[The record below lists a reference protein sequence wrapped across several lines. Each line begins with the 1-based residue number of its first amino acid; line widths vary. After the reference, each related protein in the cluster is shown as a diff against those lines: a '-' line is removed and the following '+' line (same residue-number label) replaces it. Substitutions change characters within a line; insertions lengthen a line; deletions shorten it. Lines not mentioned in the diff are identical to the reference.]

1 MANGLSM
8 KVLLQLQKR
17 QFDQGISQVKT
28 SLAGLGRTIKNFSGM
43 LLGGLGLS
51 ALVGQ
56 FKQAST
62 EMSVAKATLENVS
75 KGFKEYSENM
85 AFLKNISNKYGQD
98 LISLTN
104 GFAKFRAAADQTNLS
119 IDQMRYIYD
128 ALTRAA
134 GAYHLSAEQTSNVM
148 LAVEQM
154 LSKGKVT
161 AEELRRQ
168 LGNSLPGAFNLMA
181 QAAGVSTAELERM
194 MKAGEVISEKVLPR
208 FAQVLNAVN
217 AAANFDSLQSSLNRF
232 KNAWVDFV
240 DKSGFEN
247 IFKGFVDMG
256 TKSLNFLSNHFKGLI
271 STVVGG
277 LAGIGAGNAFK
288 RFEEAGSKSIESL
301 RNKVKAYAGE
311 ISEIEQSIN
320 GLTAVKQKMEANG
333 EIDMNR
339 PMVLTKSHALMK
351 GITEEEWKQAKW
363 ADKALKVKAFT
374 VTKQREL
381 IYIDNQINSLKA
393 QGAELEKE
401 HIKNIEALGR
411 STSKWGRALNG
422 ANAIFK
428 SLWTNI
434 KAIGTSFLTGLGVGV
449 VLSLLTA
456 VVQKVVQWA
465 KEQHKIKNLA
475 YDTQAAAEKA
485 ASSANEQIGKMEA
498 LYKIVTDTDKREELR
513 KRSLKEINNLLGDQ
527 KFELEDIKTNSDK
540 VREAI
545 DKWETSLKQAARAS
559 AYFSQIQKLE
569 AEKIDLETKRDE
581 EAVKPQTRTVGHGD
595 AYGGYYAFEKYT
607 KAGRKVADYNKQIKA
622 REDAINHLLTRMEAE
637 GLNDPFAD
645 NGTFSKK
652 TIDAVKGALDGYTSS
667 VEKLKN
673 KLNEGSISQ
682 KKYNRD
688 LNKLREDTTATIQK
702 YDGWEDALESL
713 GPKYEKLYGSLSSV
727 ATINQPLE
735 NLRKDIDKFKESKD
749 ALDRTLEDG
758 AMSGEEYAKALKT
771 LVNRYKDNI
780 IGAEDLEEKLKSLG
794 SKYQNAVKEL
804 RDAIVDI
811 DILDEID
818 ESIKEQ
824 DKILKESMDESI
836 DQLEKYQEKL
846 FKVLDTPFPKRKLRD
861 TTFDYNKSG
870 SEKLE
875 ESSGL
880 SDKYVE
886 DLEKFRDMLAEI
898 KQDFGYL
905 DPYLQGLFD
914 KVSKE
919 LMQATKNAKELN
931 DAARL
936 AKLIEDVK
944 KLKRQRFDDIFNGIA
959 GSGGVGAFER
969 LHSSISDVR
978 EEFDKF
984 SETSDGWEQLGIWLK
999 VLGEIADQVDTVVT
1013 AIRTW
1018 ETVLETLSAVMKAK
1032 ATQQAAMS
1040 AQKVTALGAETAA
1053 EGASAAATV
1062 AAENAKTIA
1071 ANETSAALAT
1081 QAVAGA
1087 AASQASL
1094 PVVGP
1099 VLAATAVAGIIAL
1112 LMSKM
1117 QKFSVGGLIGGTST
1131 TGDHNVVRANAGEM
1145 VLTKS
1150 QQGNLWSIINGK
1162 GGVGGKVDFEIKGD
1176 RLVGVLRNHGL
1187 RTRG

>member
-1 MANGLSM
+1 
-8 KVLLQLQKR
+8 
-17 QFDQGISQVKT
+17 
-28 SLAGLGRTIKNFSGM
+28 M

-85 AFLKNISNKYGQD
+85 AFLKRISNEYGQD

-104 GFAKFRAAADQTNLS
+104 GFAKFHAAAKETSLSLDQ
-119 IDQMRYIYD
+119 QRYIYE

-134 GAYHLSAEQTSNVM
+134 GAYHLSAEQTSDVM

-181 QAAGVSTAELERM
+181 RAAGVSTAELEKM
-194 MKAGEVISEKVLPR
+194 MKAGQVISEDVLPR
-208 FAQVLNAVN
+208 FAQVLNATT
-217 AAANFDSLQSSLNRF
+217 AAANFDSLQSSLNRL
-232 KNAWVDFV
+232 KNAWVGFV
-240 DKSGFEN
+240 DKSPFEEF
-247 IFKGFVDMG
+247 FKWLVDIG
-256 TKSLNFLSNHFKGLI
+256 TKSLNFISKHFWGVI
-271 STVVGG
+271 STVAGG
-277 LAGIGAGNAFK
+277 LAGIGTGS
-288 RFEEAGSKSIESL
+288 RFAKEGSTSIESL
-301 RNKVKAYAGE
+301 RSKTKAYAGE
-311 ISEIEQSIN
+311 IDEINKSIN
-320 GLTAVKQKMEANG
+320 DLTAKGRIVANSKYHLT
-333 EIDMNR
+333 R
-339 PMVLTKSHALMK
+339 PEELTKSKALMM

-363 ADKALKVKAFT
+363 ADEALR
-374 VTKQREL
+374 TKTFSIDRQREL
-381 IYIDNQINSLKA
+381 KYIDNQINSLEA
-393 QGAELEKE
+393 QGVALKKE
-401 HIKNIEALGR
+401 QIKNQIALER
-411 STSKWGRALNG
+411 STTLWGNALNG
-422 ANAIFK
+422 VNAIWSSFK
-428 SLWTNI
+428 TTI
-434 KAIGTSFLTGLGVGV
+434 KSIGASIATGLGLGV
-449 VLSLLTA
+449 ILSLLGFI
-456 VVQKVVQWA
+456 VQKVVQWGI
-465 KEQHKIKNLA
+465 EQHKIKNMA
-475 YDTQAAAEKA
+475 YKTQAAAEKA
-485 ASSANEQIGKMEA
+485 ASGVNEQIGRMEA
-498 LYKIVTDTDKREELR
+498 LYKIVEDTSKSESLR
-513 KRSLKEINNLLGDQ
+513 QRSLNQINNLLGDQ
-527 KFELEDIKTNSDK
+527 KFELEDIEKNSDK

-545 DKWETSLKQAARAS
+545 DKWKTSLKQAARAS

-569 AEKIDLETKRDE
+569 AEKLDLETKRDE
-581 EAVKPQTRTVGHGD
+581 EAAKPQTQTITPTI
-595 AYGGYYAFEKYT
+595 GYTIEQPT
-607 KAGRKVADYNKQIKA
+607 KAGLKVANYNKQIKA
-622 REDAINHLLTRMEAE
+622 REVAINHLLTRMEAE
-637 GLNDPFAD
+637 GLEDPFAD

-667 VEKLKN
+667 VEKLNK

-794 SKYQNAVKEL
+794 TKYQNAVKEL

-875 ESSGL
+875 ESAGL

-886 DLEKFRDMLAEI
+886 DLEKFRDMLTEI
-898 KQDFGYL
+898 KQEFGYL
-905 DPYLQGLFD
+905 NPYLQSLFD
-914 KVSKE
+914 KVNNE

-936 AKLIEDVK
+936 AKLIEDIK
-944 KLKRQRFDDIFNGIA
+944 KLKQQRFEDLFNGIA
-959 GSGGVGAFER
+959 GSGGLGALER
-969 LHSSISDVR
+969 LHSSISDVK
-978 EEFDKF
+978 ETFDEL
-984 SETSDGWEQLGIWLK
+984 SESNDGWEQLGLWLK
-999 VLGEIADQVDTVVT
+999 VLGDIADGVDTVVT
-1013 AIRTW
+1013 AIKTW
-1018 ETVLETLSAVMKAK
+1018 QTVMETMSALMKA
-1032 ATQQAAMS
+1032 QARLQASTS
-1040 AQKVTALGAETAA
+1040 AQKVTALGAEVAA
-1053 EGASAAATV
+1053 EGASATATV
-1062 AAENAKTIA
+1062 AAENAKTMA
-1071 ANETSAALAT
+1071 ANQTSSALAT

-1112 LMSKM
+1112 LMSNMKRF
-1117 QKFSVGGLIGGTST
+1117 KNGGIVGGNQTSGDNQMVRVNSQEMILTKRDQANLYAAIKSGNLGGKGVDFRIHGSDLIG
-1131 TGDHNVVRANAGEM
+1131 V
-1145 VLTKS
+1145 
-1150 QQGNLWSIINGK
+1150 
-1162 GGVGGKVDFEIKGD
+1162 IK
-1176 RLVGVLRNHGL
+1176 NTNL

>member
-1 MANGLSM
+1 MASGLSL
-8 KVLLQLQKR
+8 KVLLQLQKK
-17 QFDQGISQVKT
+17 QFDQGLSQVKT

-104 GFAKFRAAADQTNLS
+104 GFAKFRAAAKETSLSLDQ
-119 IDQMRYIYD
+119 QRYIYE

-134 GAYHLSAEQTSNVM
+134 GAYHLSAEQTSDVM

-181 QAAGVSTAELERM
+181 QAADVSTAELERM
-194 MKAGEVISEKVLPR
+194 MKAGQVISEDVLPR
-208 FAQVLNAVN
+208 FAQVLNATT

-240 DKSGFEN
+240 DKSPFEEF
-247 IFKGFVDMG
+247 FKRLVDIG
-256 TKSLNFLSNHFKGLI
+256 TKSLNFISKHFWAVI
-271 STVVGG
+271 STVAGG
-277 LAGIGAGNAFK
+277 LAGIGTGM
-288 RFEEAGSKSIESL
+288 RFEKEGSKSIESL
-301 RNKVKAYAGE
+301 RSKTKAYAGE
-311 ISEIEQSIN
+311 IDEITKSIN
-320 GLTAVKQKMEANG
+320 KLIKQKRDLANDTFYLAKP
-333 EIDMNR
+333 EE
-339 PMVLTKSHALMK
+339 LTKSQALMM
-351 GITEEEWKQAKW
+351 GITEEQWKQTKW
-363 ADKALKVKAFT
+363 ADEALRIKKFTFDKESKQKALT
-374 VTKQREL
+374 
-381 IYIDNQINSLKA
+381 NQINSLRA
-393 QGAELEKE
+393 QGLDLEKE
-401 HIKNIEALGR
+401 QIKNQIALER
-411 STSKWGRALNG
+411 STTLWGNALNG
-422 ANAIFK
+422 ANAMWSSFK
-428 SLWTNI
+428 TTI
-434 KAIGTSFLTGLGVGV
+434 KSIGASIATGLGLGAI
-449 VLSLLTA
+449 LSLLGFI
-456 VVQKVVQWA
+456 VKKVVQWGI
-465 KEQHKIKNLA
+465 EQHKIKNLA

-485 ASSANEQIGKMEA
+485 ASGVNEQIGRMEA
-498 LYKIVTDTDKREELR
+498 LYKIVTDTSKSESLR
-513 KRSLKEINNLLGDQ
+513 QRSLNQINNLLGDQ
-527 KFELEDIKTNSDK
+527 KFELEDIEKNSDK
-540 VREAI
+540 VKEAI
-545 DKWETSLKQAARAS
+545 DKWKTSLKQAARAS

-569 AEKIDLETKRDE
+569 AEKLDLETKRDE
-581 EAVKPQTRTVGHGD
+581 KATKPQTHTVT
-595 AYGGYYAFEKYT
+595 YSGGYTIEQPT
-607 KAGRKVADYNKQIKA
+607 NAGRKVAEYNKQIKA
-622 REDAINHLLTRMEAE
+622 REVAINHLLTRMEAE
-637 GLNDPFAD
+637 GLNDPFAED
-645 NGTFSKK
+645 GSFSKK

-667 VEKLKN
+667 VEKLNK

-780 IGAEDLEEKLKSLG
+780 IGAEDLEGKLKSLG
-794 SKYQNAVKEL
+794 TKYQNAVKEL

-811 DILDEID
+811 NILDEID

-836 DQLEKYQEKL
+836 DQLEKYQEEL
-846 FKVLDTPFPKRKLRD
+846 FKILDTPYPKRKLRD

-875 ESSGL
+875 ESAGL

-886 DLEKFRDMLAEI
+886 DLEKFRDMLTEI
-898 KQDFGYL
+898 KQEFGYL
-905 DPYLQGLFD
+905 NPYLQGLFD
-914 KVSKE
+914 KVNNE

-936 AKLIEDVK
+936 AKLIEDIN
-944 KLKRQRFDDIFNGIA
+944 KLKQQRFEDLFDGIA
-959 GSGGVGAFER
+959 GSGGVGALER
-969 LHSSISDVR
+969 LHSSISDVK
-978 EEFDKF
+978 ETFDEL
-984 SETSDGWEQLGIWLK
+984 SESNDGWEQLGLWLK
-999 VLGEIADQVDTVVT
+999 VLGDIADGVDTVVT
-1013 AIRTW
+1013 AIKTW
-1018 ETVLETLSAVMKAK
+1018 QTVMETMSALMKAQ
-1032 ATQQAAMS
+1032 ATLQASTS
-1040 AQKVTALGAETAA
+1040 AQKVTALGAEVAA
-1053 EGASAAATV
+1053 EGASATATV
-1062 AAENAKTIA
+1062 AAENAKTMA
-1071 ANETSAALAT
+1071 ANQTSSALAT

-1117 QKFSVGGLIGGTST
+1117 QKFSIGGIVGGNQTSGDNQMVRVNSQEMILTKRDQANLYAAIKSGNLGGKGVDFRIHGSDLIGVIKNT
-1131 TGDHNVVRANAGEM
+1131 
-1145 VLTKS
+1145 
-1150 QQGNLWSIINGK
+1150 NL
-1162 GGVGGKVDFEIKGD
+1162 
-1176 RLVGVLRNHGL
+1176 RM
-1187 RTRG
+1187 RG

>member
-1 MANGLSM
+1 MSSGLSL
-8 KVLLQLQKR
+8 KVLLQLQKKS
-17 QFDQGISQVKT
+17 FDNGISQVKN

-232 KNAWVDFV
+232 KNAWVGFV
-240 DKSGFEN
+240 DKSPFEEF
-247 IFKGFVDMG
+247 FKWLVDIG
-256 TKSLNFLSNHFKGLI
+256 TKSLNFISKHFWAVI
-271 STVVGG
+271 STVAGG
-277 LAGIGAGNAFK
+277 LAGIGTGM
-288 RFEEAGSKSIESL
+288 RFEKEGSRSIELL
-301 RNKVKAYAGE
+301 RNKTKAY
-311 ISEIEQSIN
+311 
-320 GLTAVKQKMEANG
+320 KG
-333 EIDMNR
+333 EIDEITKRINELIKQKR
-339 PMVLTKSHALMK
+339 VLANDTFYFVKPEELTKSQALMM
-351 GITEEEWKQAKW
+351 GITEEQWKQTKW
-363 ADKALKVKAFT
+363 ADEALRIKKFTFDRENKQKALT
-374 VTKQREL
+374 
-381 IYIDNQINSLKA
+381 NQINNLRA
-393 QGAELEKE
+393 QGLDLEKE
-401 HIKNIEALGR
+401 QIKNQIALER
-411 STSKWGRALNG
+411 STTKWGCALNG
-422 ANAIFK
+422 ANAMFK

-434 KAIGTSFLTGLGVGV
+434 KAIGASIATGLGLGAI
-449 VLSLLTA
+449 LSLLGFI
-456 VVQKVVQWA
+456 VEKVVQWGI
-465 KEQHKIKNLA
+465 EQHNVKNMA
-475 YDTQAAAEKA
+475 YKTQAAAEKA
-485 ASSANEQIGKMEA
+485 ASSANEQIGRMEA

-545 DKWETSLKQAARAS
+545 DKWKESLTNAARAS
-559 AYFSQIQKLE
+559 AYFNQIQKLE

-581 EAVKPQTRTVGHGD
+581 EAVKPQSITAG
-595 AYGGYYAFEKYT
+595 YGIGWSKWEQPT
-607 KAGRKVADYNKQIKA
+607 EAGIKVADYNKQIKA

-645 NGTFSKK
+645 NGAFSKN
-652 TIDAVKGALDGYTSS
+652 TLDAVKTALDGYTSS
-667 VEKLKN
+667 VEKLKK

-780 IGAEDLEEKLKSLG
+780 IGAEDLEEKLNSLG
-794 SKYQNAVKEL
+794 TKYQNAVKEL

-811 DILDEID
+811 NILDEID

-875 ESSGL
+875 ESAGL

-886 DLEKFRDMLAEI
+886 DLEKFRDMLTEI
-898 KQDFGYL
+898 KQEFGYL
-905 DPYLQGLFD
+905 NPYLQGLFD
-914 KVSKE
+914 KVNNE

-936 AKLIEDVK
+936 AKLIEDIK
-944 KLKRQRFDDIFNGIA
+944 KLKQQRFEDLFNGIA
-959 GSGGVGAFER
+959 GSGGLGALER
-969 LHSSISDVR
+969 LHSSISDVK
-978 EEFDKF
+978 ETFDEL
-984 SETSDGWEQLGIWLK
+984 SESNDGWEQLGLWLK
-999 VLGEIADQVDTVVT
+999 VLGDIADGVDTVVT
-1013 AIRTW
+1013 AIKTW
-1018 ETVLETLSAVMKAK
+1018 QTVMETMSALMKAQ
-1032 ATQQAAMS
+1032 ATQQAATS
-1040 AQKVTALGAETAA
+1040 AQKVTALGAEVAA
-1053 EGASAAATV
+1053 EGASATATV
-1062 AAENAKTIA
+1062 AAENAKTMA
-1071 ANETSAALAT
+1071 ANQTSSALAT

-1112 LMSKM
+1112 LMSNMKRF
-1117 QKFSVGGLIGGTST
+1117 KNGGIVGGNQTSGDNQMVRVNSQEMILTKRDQANLYAAIKSGNLGGKGVDFRIHGSDLIGVIRNY
-1131 TGDHNVVRANAGEM
+1131 DRR
-1145 VLTKS
+1145 L
-1150 QQGNLWSIINGK
+1150 K
-1162 GGVGGKVDFEIKGD
+1162 G
-1176 RLVGVLRNHGL
+1176 
-1187 RTRG
+1187 

>member
-8 KVLLQLQKR
+8 KVLLQLQKKS
-17 QFDQGISQVKT
+17 FDQGISQVKN
-28 SLAGLGRTIKNFSGM
+28 SLAGLGRTIKNLSGM

-56 FKQAST
+56 LKQAST

-85 AFLKNISNKYGQD
+85 AFLKRISNEYGQD

-104 GFAKFRAAADQTNLS
+104 GFAKFHAAAKETSLSLDQ
-119 IDQMRYIYD
+119 QRYIYE

-181 QAAGVSTAELERM
+181 QAAGVSTAELEKM
-194 MKAGEVISEKVLPR
+194 MKAGQVISEDVLPR
-208 FAQVLNAVN
+208 FAQVLNATT

-232 KNAWVDFV
+232 KNAWVGFV
-240 DKSGFEN
+240 DKSPFEEF
-247 IFKGFVDMG
+247 FKRLVDIG
-256 TKSLNFLSNHFKGLI
+256 TKSLNFISKHFWGVI
-271 STVVGG
+271 SAVAGG
-277 LAGIGAGNAFK
+277 LAGIGTGM
-288 RFEEAGSKSIESL
+288 RFEKEGTKSIESL
-301 RNKVKAYAGE
+301 RNKTKAYKGE
-311 ISEIEQSIN
+311 I
-320 GLTAVKQKMEANG
+320 G
-333 EIDMNR
+333 EITKRISKLITQKGDLAEDTFYLAK
-339 PMVLTKSHALMK
+339 PEELTKSEALMR

-363 ADKALKVKAFT
+363 ADEALRIKKFTFDKESKRKALT
-374 VTKQREL
+374 S
-381 IYIDNQINSLKA
+381 QINSLRA
-393 QGAELEKE
+393 QGLDLEKE
-401 HIKNIEALGR
+401 QIKNQIALER
-411 STSKWGRALNG
+411 STTLWGRALNG
-422 ANAIFK
+422 ANVMWSSFK
-428 SLWTNI
+428 TMI
-434 KAIGTSFLTGLGVGV
+434 KSIGASIATGLGLGLI
-449 VLSLLTA
+449 LSLLGLI
-456 VVQKVVQWA
+456 VEKVVQWGI
-465 KEQHKIKNLA
+465 EQHNVKNMA
-475 YDTQAAAEKA
+475 YKTQAAAEEA
-485 ASSANEQIGKMEA
+485 ASSVNEQIGKMDA
-498 LYKIVTDTDKREELR
+498 LYKIVEDTSKSESLR
-513 KRSLKEINNLLGDQ
+513 QRSLNQINNLLGDQ
-527 KFELEDIKTNSDK
+527 KFELEDIEKNSDK
-540 VREAI
+540 VKEAI
-545 DKWETSLKQAARAS
+545 DKWKTSLKQAARAS

-569 AEKIDLETKRDE
+569 AEKLDLETKRDE
-581 EAVKPQTRTVGHGD
+581 KATKPQTRTVVHTD
-595 AYGGYYAFEKYT
+595 AYGGRYAMEEFT
-607 KAGRKVADYNKQIKA
+607 NAGRKVAKYNKQIKA

-637 GLNDPFAD
+637 GLEDPFAD
-645 NGTFSKK
+645 NGTFSKN
-652 TIDAVKGALDGYTSS
+652 TLDAVKTALDGYTDS
-667 VEKLKN
+667 VDKLKK

-780 IGAEDLEEKLKSLG
+780 IGAEDLEGKLNSLG
-794 SKYQNAVKEL
+794 TKYQNAVKEL

-846 FKVLDTPFPKRKLRD
+846 FKVLDTPYPKRKLRD

-875 ESSGL
+875 ESAGL

-886 DLEKFRDMLAEI
+886 ELERFRDMLTEI
-898 KQDFGYL
+898 KQKLGYL
-905 DPYLQGLFD
+905 NPYLQGLFD
-914 KVSKE
+914 KVNKD

-936 AKLIEDVK
+936 AKLIEDIK
-944 KLKRQRFDDIFNGIA
+944 KLKQQRFEDLFNGIA
-959 GSGGVGAFER
+959 GSGGLGALER
-969 LHSSISDVR
+969 LHSSISDVK
-978 EEFDKF
+978 ETFDEL
-984 SETSDGWEQLGIWLK
+984 SESNDGWEQLGLWLK
-999 VLGEIADQVDTVVT
+999 VLGDIADGVDTVVT
-1013 AIRTW
+1013 AIKTW
-1018 ETVLETLSAVMKAK
+1018 QTVMETMSALMKAQ
-1032 ATQQAAMS
+1032 ATQQAATS
-1040 AQKVTALGAETAA
+1040 AQKVTALGAEVAA

-1062 AAENAKTIA
+1062 AAENAKTMA
-1071 ANETSAALAT
+1071 ANQTSSALAT

-1112 LMSKM
+1112 LMSNMKRF
-1117 QKFSVGGLIGGTST
+1117 KNGGIVGGNQTS
-1131 TGDHNVVRANAGEM
+1131 GDNQMVRVNSQEM
-1145 VLTKS
+1145 ILTKRDQANLYAAIKS
-1150 QQGNLWSIINGK
+1150 GNLGGK
-1162 GGVGGKVDFEIKGD
+1162 GVDFRIHGSD
-1176 RLVGVLRNHGL
+1176 LVGVIRNYDRRLKG
-1187 RTRG
+1187 

>member
-51 ALVGQ
+51 SLVGQ

-85 AFLKNISNKYGQD
+85 AFLKRISNEYGQD

-104 GFAKFRAAADQTNLS
+104 GFAKFHAAAKETSLSLDQ
-119 IDQMRYIYD
+119 QRYIYE
-128 ALTRAA
+128 ALTRAS
-134 GAYHLSAEQTSNVM
+134 GAYHLSAEQTSDVM

-181 QAAGVSTAELERM
+181 RAAGVSTAELERM
-194 MKAGEVISEKVLPR
+194 MKAGQVISEDVLPR
-208 FAQVLNAVN
+208 FAQVLNATT

-232 KNAWVDFV
+232 KNAWVGFV
-240 DKSGFEN
+240 DKSPFEEF
-247 IFKGFVDMG
+247 FKWLVDIG
-256 TKSLNFLSNHFKGLI
+256 TKSLNFISKHFWGVI
-271 STVVGG
+271 SAVAGG
-277 LAGIGAGNAFK
+277 LTGIGTGM
-288 RFEEAGSKSIESL
+288 RFEKEGSKSISSL
-301 RNKVKAYAGE
+301 IDKTKAYKGQ
-311 ISEIEQSIN
+311 IDEIEKSIN
-320 GLTAVKQKMEANG
+320 DLTAKGRIVANS
-333 EIDMNR
+333 EYHLTR
-339 PMVLTKSHALMK
+339 PEELTKSKALMM
-351 GITEEEWKQAKW
+351 GITKEEWEQAKW
-363 ADKALKVKAFT
+363 ADEALR
-374 VTKQREL
+374 TKTFSIDRQREL
-381 IYIDNQINSLKA
+381 KYIDNQINSLEA
-393 QGAELEKE
+393 QGVALKKE
-401 HIKNIEALGR
+401 QIKNQIALER

-422 ANAIFK
+422 ASTMWSSFK
-428 SLWTNI
+428 TTI
-434 KAIGTSFLTGLGVGV
+434 KSISASIATGLGLGLI
-449 VLSLLTA
+449 LSLLSLI
-456 VVQKVVQWA
+456 VKKVVQWGI
-465 KEQHKIKNLA
+465 EQHNVKNMA
-475 YDTQAAAEKA
+475 YKTQAAAEKA
-485 ASSANEQIGKMEA
+485 ASGVNEQIGRMEA
-498 LYKIVTDTDKREELR
+498 LYKIVEDTSKSESLR
-513 KRSLKEINNLLGDQ
+513 QRSLNQINNLLGDQ
-527 KFELEDIKTNSDK
+527 KFELEDIEKNSDK
-540 VREAI
+540 VKEAI
-545 DKWETSLKQAARAS
+545 DKWKTSLKQAARAS

-581 EAVKPQTRTVGHGD
+581 EMKKPQSITAG
-595 AYGGYYAFEKYT
+595 YGIGWSKWEQPT
-607 KAGRKVADYNKQIKA
+607 EAGINVANYNKQIKA
-622 REDAINHLLTRMEAE
+622 REVAINHLLTRMEAE

-667 VEKLKN
+667 VEKLNK

-758 AMSGEEYAKALKT
+758 AMSGEEYAKSLKT

-794 SKYQNAVKEL
+794 TKYQNAVKEL

-811 DILDEID
+811 NILDEID

-861 TTFDYNKSG
+861 TTFDYSKSG

-875 ESSGL
+875 ESAGL

-886 DLEKFRDMLAEI
+886 DLEKFRDMLTEI
-898 KQDFGYL
+898 KQEFGYL
-905 DPYLQGLFD
+905 NPYLQGLFD

-936 AKLIEDVK
+936 AKLIEDIK
-944 KLKRQRFDDIFNGIA
+944 KLKRQRFDDMFNGIA

-978 EEFDKF
+978 EEVDKF
-984 SETSDGWEQLGIWLK
+984 SETNDGWEQLGIWLK

-1018 ETVLETLSAVMKAK
+1018 ETVLQTLSEVMKAK

-1040 AQKVTALGAETAA
+1040 AQKVTALGAESAA

-1071 ANETSAALAT
+1071 ANETSSALAKE
-1081 QAVAGA
+1081 AIAGA

-1112 LMSKM
+1112 LMSGMKRF
-1117 QKFSVGGLIGGTST
+1117 KNGGIVGGNQTSGDNQMVRVNSQEMILTKRDQANLYAAIKSGNLGGKGVDFRIHGSDLIGVIKNT
-1131 TGDHNVVRANAGEM
+1131 
-1145 VLTKS
+1145 
-1150 QQGNLWSIINGK
+1150 NL
-1162 GGVGGKVDFEIKGD
+1162 
-1176 RLVGVLRNHGL
+1176 RM
-1187 RTRG
+1187 RG

>member
-1 MANGLSM
+1 MSSGLSL
-8 KVLLQLQKR
+8 KVLLQLQKKS
-17 QFDQGISQVKT
+17 FDHGISQVKT

-85 AFLKNISNKYGQD
+85 AFLKRISNEYGQD

-104 GFAKFRAAADQTNLS
+104 GFAKFHAAAKETSLSLDQ
-119 IDQMRYIYD
+119 QRYIYE

-134 GAYHLSAEQTSNVM
+134 GAYHLSAEQTSDVM

-181 QAAGVSTAELERM
+181 LAARVSTAELERM
-194 MKAGEVISEKVLPR
+194 MKAGQVISEDVLPR
-208 FAQVLNAVN
+208 FAQVLNA
-217 AAANFDSLQSSLNRF
+217 ATEAANFDSLQSSLNRF
-232 KNAWVDFV
+232 KNAWVGFV
-240 DKSGFEN
+240 DKSPFEEF
-247 IFKGFVDMG
+247 FKWLVDIG
-256 TKSLNFLSNHFKGLI
+256 TKSLNFISKHFWGVI
-271 STVVGG
+271 SAVAGG
-277 LAGIGAGNAFK
+277 LTGIGTGM
-288 RFEEAGSKSIESL
+288 RFGKEGSRSIESL
-301 RNKVKAYAGE
+301 RNKTKAYAGE
-311 ISEIEQSIN
+311 IDEITRRTNELI
-320 GLTAVKQKMEANG
+320 KQKRVLANDTFYLAKP
-333 EIDMNR
+333 EE
-339 PMVLTKSHALMK
+339 LTKSQALMM
-351 GITEEEWKQAKW
+351 GITEEQWKQTKW
-363 ADKALKVKAFT
+363 ADEALRIKKFTFDKENKQKALT
-374 VTKQREL
+374 
-381 IYIDNQINSLKA
+381 NQINALRA
-393 QGAELEKE
+393 QGLDLEKE
-401 HIKNIEALGR
+401 QIKNQIALER
-411 STSKWGRALNG
+411 STTLWGRALNG
-422 ANAIFK
+422 ANVMWSSFK
-428 SLWTNI
+428 TTI
-434 KAIGTSFLTGLGVGV
+434 KSIGASIATGLGLGAI
-449 VLSLLTA
+449 LSLLGFI
-456 VVQKVVQWA
+456 VQKVVQWGI
-465 KEQHKIKNLA
+465 EQHKIKNLA
-475 YDTQAAAEKA
+475 YDTQAEAEKA
-485 ASSANEQIGKMEA
+485 ASSVNEQIGKMNA
-498 LYKIVTDTDKREELR
+498 LYKIVEDTSKSESLR
-513 KRSLKEINNLLGDQ
+513 QRSLNQINNLLGDQ
-527 KFELEDIKTNSDK
+527 KFELEDIEKNSDK

-545 DKWETSLKQAARAS
+545 DKWKTSLKQAARAS

-569 AEKIDLETKRDE
+569 AERIDLETKRDK
-581 EAVKPQTRTVGHGD
+581 EAAKPQTQTITPTI
-595 AYGGYYAFEKYT
+595 GYTIEQPT
-607 KAGRKVADYNKQIKA
+607 KAGLKVADYNKQIKA
-622 REDAINHLLTRMEAE
+622 REVAINHLLTRMEAE

-667 VEKLKN
+667 VEKLKK

-794 SKYQNAVKEL
+794 TKYQNAVKEL

-811 DILDEID
+811 NILDEID

-875 ESSGL
+875 ESAGL

-886 DLEKFRDMLAEI
+886 DLEKFRDMLTEI
-898 KQDFGYL
+898 KQEFGYL
-905 DPYLQGLFD
+905 NPYLQGLFD
-914 KVSKE
+914 KVNNE

-936 AKLIEDVK
+936 AKLIEDIK
-944 KLKRQRFDDIFNGIA
+944 KLKQQRFEDLFDGIA
-959 GSGGVGAFER
+959 GSGGLGALER
-969 LHSSISDVR
+969 LHSSISDVK
-978 EEFDKF
+978 ETFDEL
-984 SETSDGWEQLGIWLK
+984 SESNDGWEQLGLWLK
-999 VLGEIADQVDTVVT
+999 VLGDIADGVDTVVT
-1013 AIRTW
+1013 AIKTW
-1018 ETVLETLSAVMKAK
+1018 QTVMETMSALMKA
-1032 ATQQAAMS
+1032 QANLQASTS
-1040 AQKVTALGAETAA
+1040 AQKVTALGAEVAA
-1053 EGASAAATV
+1053 EGASATATV
-1062 AAENAKTIA
+1062 AAENAKTMA
-1071 ANETSAALAT
+1071 ANQTSSALAT

-1112 LMSKM
+1112 LMSNMK
-1117 QKFSVGGLIGGTST
+1117 KFSGGGLIGGNQTS
-1131 TGDHNVVRANAGEM
+1131 GDNQIVRVNSQEM
-1145 VLTKS
+1145 ILTKRDQANLYAAIKS
-1150 QQGNLWSIINGK
+1150 GNLGGK
-1162 GGVGGKVDFEIKGD
+1162 GVDFRIHGSDLIGVIKNTN
-1176 RLVGVLRNHGL
+1176 LRM
-1187 RTRG
+1187 RG

>member
-1 MANGLSM
+1 MAANGLSM
-8 KVLLQLQKR
+8 KVLLQLQKKS
-17 QFDQGISQVKT
+17 FDHGISQVKN

-85 AFLKNISNKYGQD
+85 AFLKRISNEYGQD
-98 LISLTN
+98 LISLTK
-104 GFAKFRAAADQTNLS
+104 GFAKFHAAAKETSLSLDQ
-119 IDQMRYIYD
+119 QRYIYE

-134 GAYHLSAEQTSNVM
+134 GAYHLSAEQTSDVM

-181 QAAGVSTAELERM
+181 QAAGVSTAELEKM
-194 MKAGEVISEKVLPR
+194 MKAGQVISEDVLPR
-208 FAQVLNAVN
+208 FAQVLNATT

-256 TKSLNFLSNHFKGLI
+256 TKSLNFLSNHFRGLI

-277 LAGIGAGNAFK
+277 LAGIGAGKGFK
-288 RFEEAGSKSIESL
+288 RLEEAGSMSIDSLIDKAKVYERQLDKLDDKYMDLIEESGKLSIDPIGNAKREDLTEYKALMMGITKEEWEQQRWANETLKTKSFVVADL
-301 RNKVKAYAGE
+301 MRNKAVNSE
-311 ISEIEQSIN
+311 ISLIEQEIVHLQKEQLKNQGMIN
-320 GLTAVKQKMEANG
+320 
-333 EIDMNR
+333 
-339 PMVLTKSHALMK
+339 
-351 GITEEEWKQAKW
+351 
-363 ADKALKVKAFT
+363 
-374 VTKQREL
+374 
-381 IYIDNQINSLKA
+381 
-393 QGAELEKE
+393 
-401 HIKNIEALGR
+401 R
-411 STSKWGRALNG
+411 SSTIWGRALNG
-422 ANAIFK
+422 IGPIFK

-434 KAIGTSFLTGLGVGV
+434 KAIGASFLTGLGVGV

-465 KEQHKIKNLA
+465 KEQRNIKNLA

-540 VREAI
+540 VKEAI
-545 DKWETSLKQAARAS
+545 DKWKTSLKQAARAS

-569 AEKIDLETKRDE
+569 AEKLDLETKRDE
-581 EAVKPQTRTVGHGD
+581 EMKKPQSFTAG
-595 AYGGYYAFEKYT
+595 YGIGWSKWEQPTEAVIN
-607 KAGRKVADYNKQIKA
+607 VADYNKQIKA

-637 GLNDPFAD
+637 GLNDPFAE

-667 VEKLKN
+667 VEKLKK

-780 IGAEDLEEKLKSLG
+780 IGAEDLEEKLNSLG
-794 SKYQNAVKEL
+794 TKYQNAVKEL

-811 DILDEID
+811 NILDEID

-836 DQLEKYQEKL
+836 DQLEKYQDKL

-861 TTFDYNKSG
+861 TTFDYNKTG

-875 ESSGL
+875 ESAGL

-886 DLEKFRDMLAEI
+886 DLEKFRDMLTEI
-898 KQDFGYL
+898 KQEFGYL
-905 DPYLQGLFD
+905 NPYLQGLFD
-914 KVSKE
+914 KVNNE

-944 KLKRQRFDDIFNGIA
+944 KLKQQRFEDLFNGIA
-959 GSGGVGAFER
+959 GSGGLGALER
-969 LHSSISDVR
+969 LHSSISDVK
-978 EEFDKF
+978 ETFDEL
-984 SETSDGWEQLGIWLK
+984 SESNDGWEQLGLWLK
-999 VLGEIADQVDTVVT
+999 VLGDIADGVDTVVT
-1013 AIRTW
+1013 AIKTW
-1018 ETVLETLSAVMKAK
+1018 QTVMETMSALMKAQ
-1032 ATQQAAMS
+1032 ATQQAATS
-1040 AQKVTALGAETAA
+1040 AQKVSALGAEVAA
-1053 EGASAAATV
+1053 EGASATATV
-1062 AAENAKTIA
+1062 AAENAKTMA
-1071 ANETSAALAT
+1071 ANQTSSALAT

-1112 LMSKM
+1112 LMSNMK
-1117 QKFSVGGLIGGTST
+1117 KFSGGGLIGGNQTS
-1131 TGDHNVVRANAGEM
+1131 GDNQMVRVNSREM
-1145 VLTKS
+1145 VLNRA
-1150 QQGNLWSIINGK
+1150 QQGNLFNLIKNGGT
-1162 GGVGGKVDFEIKGD
+1162 GGQVEFVLRGD
-1176 RLVGVLRNHGL
+1176 RLVGAIRNYESRLRG
-1187 RTRG
+1187 

>member
-8 KVLLQLQKR
+8 KVLLQLQKKS
-17 QFDQGISQVKT
+17 FDQGISQVKN
-28 SLAGLGRTIKNFSGM
+28 SLAGLGRTIKNLSGM

-56 FKQAST
+56 LKQAST

-85 AFLKNISNKYGQD
+85 AFLKRISNEYGQD

-104 GFAKFRAAADQTNLS
+104 GFAKFHAAAKETSLSLDQ
-119 IDQMRYIYD
+119 QRYIYE

-181 QAAGVSTAELERM
+181 QAAGVSTAELEKM
-194 MKAGEVISEKVLPR
+194 MKAGQVISEDVLPR
-208 FAQVLNAVN
+208 FAQVLNATT

-232 KNAWVDFV
+232 KNAWVGFV
-240 DKSGFEN
+240 DKSPFEEF
-247 IFKGFVDMG
+247 FKRLVDIG
-256 TKSLNFLSNHFKGLI
+256 TKSLNFISKHFWGVI
-271 STVVGG
+271 SAVAGG
-277 LAGIGAGNAFK
+277 LAGIGTGM
-288 RFEEAGSKSIESL
+288 RFEKEGTKSIESL
-301 RNKVKAYAGE
+301 RNKTKAYKGE
-311 ISEIEQSIN
+311 I
-320 GLTAVKQKMEANG
+320 G
-333 EIDMNR
+333 EITKRISKLITQKGDLAEDTFYLAK
-339 PMVLTKSHALMK
+339 PEELTKSEALMR

-363 ADKALKVKAFT
+363 ADEALRIKKFTFDKESKRKALT
-374 VTKQREL
+374 S
-381 IYIDNQINSLKA
+381 QINSLRA
-393 QGAELEKE
+393 QGLDLEKE
-401 HIKNIEALGR
+401 QIKNQIALER
-411 STSKWGRALNG
+411 STTLWGRALNG
-422 ANAIFK
+422 ANVMWSSFK
-428 SLWTNI
+428 TMI
-434 KAIGTSFLTGLGVGV
+434 KSIGASIATGLGLGLI
-449 VLSLLTA
+449 LSLLGLI
-456 VVQKVVQWA
+456 VEKVVQWGI
-465 KEQHKIKNLA
+465 EQHNVKNMA
-475 YDTQAAAEKA
+475 YKTQAAAEEA
-485 ASSANEQIGKMEA
+485 ASSVNEQIGKMDA
-498 LYKIVTDTDKREELR
+498 LYKIVEDTSKSESLR
-513 KRSLKEINNLLGDQ
+513 QRSLNQINNLLGDQ
-527 KFELEDIKTNSDK
+527 KFELEDIEKNSDK
-540 VREAI
+540 VKEAI
-545 DKWETSLKQAARAS
+545 DKWKTSLKQAARAS

-569 AEKIDLETKRDE
+569 AEKLDLETKRDE
-581 EAVKPQTRTVGHGD
+581 KATKPQTRTVVHTD
-595 AYGGYYAFEKYT
+595 AYGGRYAMEEFT
-607 KAGRKVADYNKQIKA
+607 NAGRKVAKYNKQIKA

-637 GLNDPFAD
+637 GLEDPFAD
-645 NGTFSKK
+645 NGTFSKN
-652 TIDAVKGALDGYTSS
+652 TLDAVKTALDGYTDS
-667 VEKLKN
+667 VDKLKK

-780 IGAEDLEEKLKSLG
+780 IGAEDLEGKLNSLG
-794 SKYQNAVKEL
+794 TKYQNAVKEL

-811 DILDEID
+811 NILDEID

-836 DQLEKYQEKL
+836 DQLEKYQDKL

-875 ESSGL
+875 ESAGL

-886 DLEKFRDMLAEI
+886 DLEKFRDMLTEI
-898 KQDFGYL
+898 KQEFGYL
-905 DPYLQGLFD
+905 NPYLQGLFD
-914 KVSKE
+914 KVNNE

-936 AKLIEDVK
+936 AKLIEDIK
-944 KLKRQRFDDIFNGIA
+944 KLKQQRFEDLFNGIA
-959 GSGGVGAFER
+959 GSGGLGALER
-969 LHSSISDVR
+969 LHSSISDVK
-978 EEFDKF
+978 ETFDEL
-984 SETSDGWEQLGIWLK
+984 SESNDGWEQLGLWLK
-999 VLGEIADQVDTVVT
+999 VLGDIADGVDTVVT
-1013 AIRTW
+1013 AIKTW
-1018 ETVLETLSAVMKAK
+1018 QTVMETMSALMKAQ

-1040 AQKVTALGAETAA
+1040 AQKVTALGAEVAA
-1053 EGASAAATV
+1053 EGASATATV
-1062 AAENAKTIA
+1062 AAENAKTMA
-1071 ANETSAALAT
+1071 ANQTSSALAT

-1112 LMSKM
+1112 LMSNMKRF
-1117 QKFSVGGLIGGTST
+1117 KNGGIVGGNQTS
-1131 TGDHNVVRANAGEM
+1131 GDNQMVRVNSQEM
-1145 VLTKS
+1145 ILTKRDQANLYAAIKS
-1150 QQGNLWSIINGK
+1150 GNLGGK
-1162 GGVGGKVDFEIKGD
+1162 GVDFRIHGSD
-1176 RLVGVLRNHGL
+1176 LVGVIRNYDRRLKG
-1187 RTRG
+1187 

>member
-17 QFDQGISQVKT
+17 QFEQGISQVKN

-85 AFLKNISNKYGQD
+85 AFLKRISNEYGQD

-104 GFAKFRAAADQTNLS
+104 GFAKFHAAAKETSLSLDQ
-119 IDQMRYIYD
+119 QRYIYE

-134 GAYHLSAEQTSNVM
+134 GAYHLSAEQTSDVM

-181 QAAGVSTAELERM
+181 QAAGVSTAELEKM
-194 MKAGEVISEKVLPR
+194 MRAGQVISEDVLPR
-208 FAQVLNAVN
+208 FAQVLNATT

-277 LAGIGAGNAFK
+277 LAGIGTGKVFKSLEQEGSRSILNLRTKTNAFLK
-288 RFEEAGSKSIESL
+288 EIGQLFKEKQGLVVNYDALDDTKKVEA
-301 RNKVKAYAGE
+301 
-311 ISEIEQSIN
+311 
-320 GLTAVKQKMEANG
+320 
-333 EIDMNR
+333 
-339 PMVLTKSHALMK
+339 LTKEKALMM
-351 GITEEEWKQAKW
+351 GITKEQWAQAKW
-363 ADKALKVKAFT
+363 TDEALRTKSFMVDKSMRQKAIESELVLIDQEVSRLK
-374 VTKQREL
+374 
-381 IYIDNQINSLKA
+381 
-393 QGAELEKE
+393 KE
-401 HIKNIEALGR
+401 QIKNQVALER
-411 STSKWGRALNG
+411 STTSWGRALNG
-422 ANAIFK
+422 VNAMFK

-434 KAIGTSFLTGLGVGV
+434 KAIGASFLTGLGIGV
-449 VLSLLTA
+449 VVSLLTA

-465 KEQHKIKNLA
+465 KEQRKIKNLA

-485 ASSANEQIGKMEA
+485 ASGANEQIGRMEA

-581 EAVKPQTRTVGHGD
+581 EMKKPQSITAG
-595 AYGGYYAFEKYT
+595 YGIGWSKWEQPT
-607 KAGRKVADYNKQIKA
+607 EAGINVANYNKQIKA
-622 REDAINHLLTRMEAE
+622 REVAINHLLTRMEAD
-637 GLNDPFAD
+637 GRNDPFAD
-645 NGTFSKK
+645 KGAFSKK

-667 VEKLKN
+667 VDKLKK

-794 SKYQNAVKEL
+794 TKYQNAVKEL

-811 DILDEID
+811 NILDEID

-861 TTFDYNKSG
+861 TTFDYSKSG

-875 ESSGL
+875 ESAGL

-886 DLEKFRDMLAEI
+886 DLEKSRDMLAEI
-898 KQDFGYL
+898 KQKFGYL
-905 DPYLQGLFD
+905 NPYLQGLFD
-914 KVSKE
+914 KVNNE

-936 AKLIEDVK
+936 AKLIEDIN
-944 KLKRQRFDDIFNGIA
+944 KLKQQRFEDLFNGIA
-959 GSGGVGAFER
+959 GSGGLGALER
-969 LHSSISDVR
+969 LHSSISDVK
-978 EEFDKF
+978 ETFDELNE
-984 SETSDGWEQLGIWLK
+984 SNDGWEQLGLWLK
-999 VLGEIADQVDTVVT
+999 VLGDIADGIDTVVT
-1013 AIRTW
+1013 AIKTW
-1018 ETVLETLSAVMKAK
+1018 QTVMETMSALMKAQ
-1032 ATQQAAMS
+1032 ATLQASTS
-1040 AQKVTALGAETAA
+1040 AQKVTALGAEVAA
-1053 EGASAAATV
+1053 EGASATATV

-1071 ANETSAALAT
+1071 ANETSSALAKE
-1081 QAVAGA
+1081 AIAGA

-1094 PVVGP
+1094 PGVGP
-1099 VLAATAVAGIIAL
+1099 VLAATAVAGLIAL

-1117 QKFSVGGLIGGTST
+1117 KRFKNGGIVGGNQTS
-1131 TGDHNVVRANAGEM
+1131 GDNQMVRVNSQEM
-1145 VLTKS
+1145 ILTKRDQANLYAAIKS
-1150 QQGNLWSIINGK
+1150 GNLGGK
-1162 GGVGGKVDFEIKGD
+1162 GVDFRIHGSD
-1176 RLVGVLRNHGL
+1176 LVGVIRNYDRRLKG
-1187 RTRG
+1187 

>member
-17 QFDQGISQVKT
+17 QFDQGISQVKN

-51 ALVGQ
+51 SLVGQ

-85 AFLKNISNKYGQD
+85 AFLKRISNEYGQD

-104 GFAKFRAAADQTNLS
+104 GFAKFHAAAKETSLSLDQ
-119 IDQMRYIYD
+119 QRYIYE

-134 GAYHLSAEQTSNVM
+134 GAYHLSAEQTSDVM

-181 QAAGVSTAELERM
+181 RAAGVSTAELERM
-194 MKAGEVISEKVLPR
+194 MKAGQVISEDVLPR
-208 FAQVLNAVN
+208 FAQVLNATT

-232 KNAWVDFV
+232 KNAWVGFV
-240 DKSGFEN
+240 DKSPFEEF
-247 IFKGFVDMG
+247 FKWLVDIG
-256 TKSLNFLSNHFKGLI
+256 TKSLNFISKHFWGVI
-271 STVVGG
+271 SAVAGG
-277 LAGIGAGNAFK
+277 LTGIGTGM
-288 RFEEAGSKSIESL
+288 RFEKEGSRSIESL
-301 RNKVKAYAGE
+301 RNKTKAYAGE
-311 ISEIEQSIN
+311 IDEITRRTNELI
-320 GLTAVKQKMEANG
+320 KQKRDLANDTFYLAKP
-333 EIDMNR
+333 EE
-339 PMVLTKSHALMK
+339 LTKSQALMM
-351 GITEEEWKQAKW
+351 GITEEQWKQTKW
-363 ADKALKVKAFT
+363 ADEALRIKKFTFDKESKQKALT
-374 VTKQREL
+374 S
-381 IYIDNQINSLKA
+381 QINGLRA
-393 QGAELEKE
+393 QGLDLEKE
-401 HIKNIEALGR
+401 QIKNQIALER
-411 STSKWGRALNG
+411 STTLWGRALNG
-422 ANAIFK
+422 ANVMWSSFK
-428 SLWTNI
+428 TTI
-434 KAIGTSFLTGLGVGV
+434 KSIGASIATGLGLGLI
-449 VLSLLTA
+449 LSLLGLI
-456 VVQKVVQWA
+456 VKKVVQWGI
-465 KEQHKIKNLA
+465 EQHNVKNMA
-475 YDTQAAAEKA
+475 YKTQAAAEKA
-485 ASSANEQIGKMEA
+485 ASGVNEQIGRMEA

-581 EAVKPQTRTVGHGD
+581 EMKKPQTQTITPTI
-595 AYGGYYAFEKYT
+595 GYTIEQPT
-607 KAGRKVADYNKQIKA
+607 KAGLKVANYNKQIKA

-637 GLNDPFAD
+637 GLDDPFAD

-667 VEKLKN
+667 VEKLKK

-794 SKYQNAVKEL
+794 TKYQNAVKEL

-811 DILDEID
+811 NILDEID

-875 ESSGL
+875 ESAGL

-886 DLEKFRDMLAEI
+886 DLEKFRDMLTEI
-898 KQDFGYL
+898 KQEFGYL
-905 DPYLQGLFD
+905 NPYLQGLFD
-914 KVSKE
+914 KVNNE

-944 KLKRQRFDDIFNGIA
+944 KLKRQRFDDMFNGIA

-969 LHSSISDVR
+969 LHSSISDVK
-978 EEFDKF
+978 EEVDKF

-1013 AIRTW
+1013 AMRTW
-1018 ETVLETLSAVMKAK
+1018 ETVLQTLSALMKAK
-1032 ATQQAAMS
+1032 ATQQAAIS
-1040 AQKVTALGAETAA
+1040 AQKVTALGAESAA

-1071 ANETSAALAT
+1071 ANQTSSALAT

-1117 QKFSVGGLIGGTST
+1117 QKFANGGLIGGTST

-1145 VLTKS
+1145 LLTKS

>member
-17 QFDQGISQVKT
+17 QFDQGISQVKN

-85 AFLKNISNKYGQD
+85 AFLKRISNEYGQD

-104 GFAKFRAAADQTNLS
+104 GFAKFHAAAKETSLSLDQ
-119 IDQMRYIYD
+119 QRYIYE

-134 GAYHLSAEQTSNVM
+134 GAYHLSAEQTSDVM

-181 QAAGVSTAELERM
+181 RAAGVSTAELEKM
-194 MKAGEVISEKVLPR
+194 MKAGQVISEDVLPR
-208 FAQVLNAVN
+208 FAQVLNATT

-240 DKSGFEN
+240 DKSPFEEF
-247 IFKGFVDMG
+247 FKWLVDIG
-256 TKSLNFLSNHFKGLI
+256 TKSLNFISKHFWGVI
-271 STVVGG
+271 SAVAGG
-277 LAGIGAGNAFK
+277 LAGVGTGMK
-288 RFEEAGSKSIESL
+288 FEKEGSRSIESL
-301 RNKVKAYAGE
+301 RNKTKAYKGQIDE
-311 ISEIEQSIN
+311 ITKRINELIEQKRV
-320 GLTAVKQKMEANG
+320 LANDTFYLAKP
-333 EIDMNR
+333 EE
-339 PMVLTKSHALMK
+339 LTKSQALMM
-351 GITEEEWKQAKW
+351 GITEEQWKQTKW
-363 ADKALKVKAFT
+363 ADEALRIKKFTFDKENKQKALT
-374 VTKQREL
+374 S
-381 IYIDNQINSLKA
+381 QINVLRA
-393 QGAELEKE
+393 QGLDLEKE
-401 HIKNIEALGR
+401 QIKNQIALER

-422 ANAIFK
+422 ANVMWSSFK
-428 SLWTNI
+428 TTI
-434 KAIGTSFLTGLGVGV
+434 KSIGASILTGLGLGAI
-449 VLSLLTA
+449 LSLLGLI
-456 VVQKVVQWA
+456 VQKVVQWGI
-465 KEQHKIKNLA
+465 EQHKIKNLA

-485 ASSANEQIGKMEA
+485 ASGVNEQIGRMEA
-498 LYKIVTDTDKREELR
+498 LYKIVTDTSKSESLR
-513 KRSLKEINNLLGDQ
+513 QRSLNQINNLLGDQ
-527 KFELEDIKTNSDK
+527 KFELEDIEKNSDK

-545 DKWETSLKQAARAS
+545 DKWKTSIKQAARAS
-559 AYFSQIQKLE
+559 AYFNQIQKLE
-569 AEKIDLETKRDE
+569 AERIDLETKRDE
-581 EAVKPQTRTVGHGD
+581 EAAKPQTRTVVNTD
-595 AYGGYYAFEKYT
+595 AYGGRYAMEVFT
-607 KAGRKVADYNKQIKA
+607 KAGRKAADYNKQIKA
-622 REDAINHLLTRMEAE
+622 REVAINHLLTRMEAE

-667 VEKLKN
+667 VEKLKK

-794 SKYQNAVKEL
+794 TKYQNAVKEL

-861 TTFDYNKSG
+861 TTFDYSKSG

-875 ESSGL
+875 ESAGL

-886 DLEKFRDMLAEI
+886 DLEKFRDMLTEI
-898 KQDFGYL
+898 KQEFGYL
-905 DPYLQGLFD
+905 NPYLQGLFD
-914 KVSKE
+914 KVNNE

-936 AKLIEDVK
+936 AKLIEDIN
-944 KLKRQRFDDIFNGIA
+944 KLKQQRFEDLFNGIA
-959 GSGGVGAFER
+959 GSGGVGALER
-969 LHSSISDVR
+969 LHSSISDVK
-978 EEFDKF
+978 ETFDEL
-984 SETSDGWEQLGIWLK
+984 SESNDGWEQLGLWLK
-999 VLGEIADQVDTVVT
+999 VLGDIADGIDTVVT
-1013 AIRTW
+1013 AIKTW
-1018 ETVLETLSAVMKAK
+1018 QTVMETMSALMKA
-1032 ATQQAAMS
+1032 QANLQASTS
-1040 AQKVTALGAETAA
+1040 AQKVTALGAEVAA
-1053 EGASAAATV
+1053 EGASATATV
-1062 AAENAKTIA
+1062 AAENAKTMA
-1071 ANETSAALAT
+1071 ANQTSSALAT

-1112 LMSKM
+1112 LMSGMKRF
-1117 QKFSVGGLIGGTST
+1117 KNGGIVGGNQTS
-1131 TGDHNVVRANAGEM
+1131 GDNQMVRVNSQEM
-1145 VLTKS
+1145 ILTKRDQANLYAAIKS
-1150 QQGNLWSIINGK
+1150 GNLGGK
-1162 GGVGGKVDFEIKGD
+1162 GVDFRIHGSD
-1176 RLVGVLRNHGL
+1176 LVGVIRNYDRRLKG
-1187 RTRG
+1187 

>member
-8 KVLLQLQKR
+8 KVLLQLQKKS
-17 QFDQGISQVKT
+17 FDQGISQVKT

-85 AFLKNISNKYGQD
+85 AFLKRISNEYGQD

-104 GFAKFRAAADQTNLS
+104 GFAKFHAAAKETSLSLDQ
-119 IDQMRYIYD
+119 QRYIYE

-134 GAYHLSAEQTSNVM
+134 GAYHLSAEQTSDVM

-181 QAAGVSTAELERM
+181 RAAGVSTAELERM
-194 MKAGEVISEKVLPR
+194 MKAGQVISEDVLPR
-208 FAQVLNAVN
+208 FAQVLNATT
-217 AAANFDSLQSSLNRF
+217 AAANFDSLQSSLNRL
-232 KNAWVDFV
+232 KNAWVGFV
-240 DKSGFEN
+240 DKSPFEEF
-247 IFKGFVDMG
+247 FKWLVDIG
-256 TKSLNFLSNHFKGLI
+256 TKSLNFISKHFWGVI
-271 STVVGG
+271 SAITGG
-277 LAGIGAGNAFK
+277 LAGIGTGM
-288 RFEEAGSKSIESL
+288 RFEKEGSKSIESL
-301 RNKVKAYAGE
+301 RSKTKAYEGQIDE
-311 ISEIEQSIN
+311 ITKRIN
-320 GLTAVKQKMEANG
+320 ELIKQKRNLANDTFYLAKP
-333 EIDMNR
+333 EE
-339 PMVLTKSHALMK
+339 LTKSQALMM
-351 GITEEEWKQAKW
+351 GITEEQWKQTKW
-363 ADKALKVKAFT
+363 ADEALRIKKFTFDKESKQKALT
-374 VTKQREL
+374 S
-381 IYIDNQINSLKA
+381 QINSLRA
-393 QGAELEKE
+393 QGLDLEKE
-401 HIKNIEALGR
+401 QIKNQIALER
-411 STSKWGRALNG
+411 STTLWGRALNG
-422 ANAIFK
+422 ANVMWSSFK
-428 SLWTNI
+428 TTINSIGASL
-434 KAIGTSFLTGLGVGV
+434 LTGLGLGLI
-449 VLSLLTA
+449 LSLLSLI
-456 VVQKVVQWA
+456 VKKVIQWGI
-465 KEQHKIKNLA
+465 EQHNVKNMA
-475 YDTQAAAEKA
+475 YKTQAAAEKA
-485 ASSANEQIGKMEA
+485 ASGVNEQIGRMEA
-498 LYKIVTDTDKREELR
+498 LYKIVEDTSKSESLR
-513 KRSLKEINNLLGDQ
+513 QRSLNQINNLLGDQ
-527 KFELEDIKTNSDK
+527 KFELEDIEKNSDK
-540 VREAI
+540 VKEAI
-545 DKWETSLKQAARAS
+545 DKWKTSLKQAARAS

-569 AEKIDLETKRDE
+569 AERIDLETKKDE
-581 EAVKPQTRTVGHGD
+581 EMKKPQTRTVVNTD
-595 AYGGYYAFEKYT
+595 AYGGRYAMEVFT

-622 REDAINHLLTRMEAE
+622 REVAINHLLTRMEAE

-667 VEKLKN
+667 VEKLNK

-794 SKYQNAVKEL
+794 TKYQNAVKEL

-811 DILDEID
+811 NILDEID

-875 ESSGL
+875 ESAGL

-886 DLEKFRDMLAEI
+886 DLEKFRDMLTEI
-898 KQDFGYL
+898 KQEFGYL
-905 DPYLQGLFD
+905 NPYLQGLFD
-914 KVSKE
+914 KVNNE

-944 KLKRQRFDDIFNGIA
+944 KLKQQRFEDLFNGIA
-959 GSGGVGAFER
+959 GSGGLGALER
-969 LHSSISDVR
+969 LHSSISDVK
-978 EEFDKF
+978 ETFDEL
-984 SETSDGWEQLGIWLK
+984 SESNDGWEQLGLWLK
-999 VLGEIADQVDTVVT
+999 VLGDIADGVDTVVT
-1013 AIRTW
+1013 AIKTW
-1018 ETVLETLSAVMKAK
+1018 QTVMETMSALMKAQ
-1032 ATQQAAMS
+1032 ATLQASTS
-1040 AQKVTALGAETAA
+1040 AQKVTALGAESAA

-1062 AAENAKTIA
+1062 AAENAKTMA
-1071 ANETSAALAT
+1071 ANETSSALAKE
-1081 QAVAGA
+1081 AIAGA

-1099 VLAATAVAGIIAL
+1099 VLAATAVAGLIAL

-1117 QKFSVGGLIGGTST
+1117 QRFKNGGIVGGTST

-1187 RTRG
+1187 RMRG

>member
-8 KVLLQLQKR
+8 KVLLQLQKKS
-17 QFDQGISQVKT
+17 FDQGISQVKT

-104 GFAKFRAAADQTNLS
+104 GFAKFRAAAKETSLSLDQ
-119 IDQMRYIYD
+119 QRYIYE

-134 GAYHLSAEQTSNVM
+134 GAYHLSAEQTSDVM

-181 QAAGVSTAELERM
+181 QAAGVSTAELEKM
-194 MKAGEVISEKVLPR
+194 MKAGQVISEDVLPR
-208 FAQVLNAVN
+208 FAQVLNATT

-232 KNAWVDFV
+232 KNAWVGFV
-240 DKSGFEN
+240 DKSPFEEF
-247 IFKGFVDMG
+247 FKRLVDIG
-256 TKSLNFLSNHFKGLI
+256 TKSLNFISKHFWGVI
-271 STVVGG
+271 SAVAGG
-277 LAGIGAGNAFK
+277 LAGIGTGM
-288 RFEEAGSKSIESL
+288 RFEKEGTKSIESL
-301 RNKVKAYAGE
+301 RNKTKAYKGE
-311 ISEIEQSIN
+311 I
-320 GLTAVKQKMEANG
+320 G
-333 EIDMNR
+333 EITKRISKLITQKGDLAEDTFYLAK
-339 PMVLTKSHALMK
+339 PEELTKSQALMM
-351 GITEEEWKQAKW
+351 GITEEEWKQVKW
-363 ADKALKVKAFT
+363 ADEALRIKKFTFDKESKRKALT
-374 VTKQREL
+374 S
-381 IYIDNQINSLKA
+381 QINSLRA
-393 QGAELEKE
+393 QGLDLEKE
-401 HIKNIEALGR
+401 QIKNQIALER
-411 STSKWGRALNG
+411 STTLWGRALNG
-422 ANAIFK
+422 ANVMWSSFK
-428 SLWTNI
+428 TMI
-434 KAIGTSFLTGLGVGV
+434 KSIGASIATGLGLGLI
-449 VLSLLTA
+449 LSLLGLI
-456 VVQKVVQWA
+456 VEKVVQWGI
-465 KEQHKIKNLA
+465 EQHNVKNMA
-475 YDTQAAAEKA
+475 YKTQAAAEEA
-485 ASSANEQIGKMEA
+485 ASSVNEQIGKMDA
-498 LYKIVTDTDKREELR
+498 LYKIVEDTSKSESLR
-513 KRSLKEINNLLGDQ
+513 QRSLNQINNLLGDQ
-527 KFELEDIKTNSDK
+527 KFELEDIEKNSDK
-540 VREAI
+540 VKEAI
-545 DKWETSLKQAARAS
+545 DKWKTSLKQAARAS

-569 AEKIDLETKRDE
+569 AEKLDLETKRDE
-581 EAVKPQTRTVGHGD
+581 KATKPQTRTVVHTD
-595 AYGGYYAFEKYT
+595 AYGGRYAMKEFTNE
-607 KAGRKVADYNKQIKA
+607 GRKVAKYNKQIKA

-637 GLNDPFAD
+637 GLEDPFAD
-645 NGTFSKK
+645 NGTFSKN
-652 TIDAVKGALDGYTSS
+652 TLDAVKTALDGYTDS
-667 VEKLKN
+667 VDKLKK

-780 IGAEDLEEKLKSLG
+780 IGAEDLEGKLNSLG
-794 SKYQNAVKEL
+794 TKYQNAVKEL

-811 DILDEID
+811 NILDEID

-875 ESSGL
+875 ESAGL

-886 DLEKFRDMLAEI
+886 DLEKFRDMLTEI
-898 KQDFGYL
+898 KQEFGYL
-905 DPYLQGLFD
+905 NPYLQGLFD
-914 KVSKE
+914 KVNNE

-936 AKLIEDVK
+936 AKLTEDIK
-944 KLKRQRFDDIFNGIA
+944 KLKQQRFEDLFNGIA
-959 GSGGVGAFER
+959 GSGGLGALER
-969 LHSSISDVR
+969 LHSSISDVK
-978 EEFDKF
+978 ETFDEL
-984 SETSDGWEQLGIWLK
+984 SESNDGWEQLGLWLK
-999 VLGEIADQVDTVVT
+999 VLGDIADGVDTVVT
-1013 AIRTW
+1013 AIKTW
-1018 ETVLETLSAVMKAK
+1018 QTVMETMSALMKAQ
-1032 ATQQAAMS
+1032 ATQQAATS
-1040 AQKVTALGAETAA
+1040 AQKVTALGAEVAA

-1062 AAENAKTIA
+1062 AAENAKTMA
-1071 ANETSAALAT
+1071 ANQTSSALAT

-1112 LMSKM
+1112 LMSNMKRF
-1117 QKFSVGGLIGGTST
+1117 KNGGIVGGNQTS
-1131 TGDHNVVRANAGEM
+1131 GDNQMVRVNSQEM
-1145 VLTKS
+1145 ILTKRDQANLYAAIKS
-1150 QQGNLWSIINGK
+1150 GNLGGK
-1162 GGVGGKVDFEIKGD
+1162 GVDFRIHGSD
-1176 RLVGVLRNHGL
+1176 LVGVIRNYDRRLKG
-1187 RTRG
+1187 

>member
-8 KVLLQLQKR
+8 KVLLQLQKKS
-17 QFDQGISQVKT
+17 FDQGISQVKT

-85 AFLKNISNKYGQD
+85 AFLKRISNEYGQD

-232 KNAWVDFV
+232 KNAWVGFV
-240 DKSGFEN
+240 DKSPFEEF
-247 IFKGFVDMG
+247 FKWLVDIG
-256 TKSLNFLSNHFKGLI
+256 TKSLNFISKHFWGVI
-271 STVVGG
+271 STVAGG
-277 LAGIGAGNAFK
+277 LAGIGAGM
-288 RFEEAGSKSIESL
+288 RFEKEGSRSIDSLINKAKVYERQLDKLDDKYMDLIEESGKL
-301 RNKVKAYAGE
+301 
-311 ISEIEQSIN
+311 SIDPIGN
-320 GLTAVKQKMEANG
+320 AKREDLTEHK
-333 EIDMNR
+333 
-339 PMVLTKSHALMK
+339 ALMM
-351 GITEEEWKQAKW
+351 GITKEEWKQQRW
-363 ADKALKVKAFT
+363 ANETLKTKSFVVTDLMRNKAVNSEISLIEQEIAHLQKEQLK
-374 VTKQREL
+374 
-381 IYIDNQINSLKA
+381 NQGMIN
-393 QGAELEKE
+393 
-401 HIKNIEALGR
+401 R
-411 STSKWGRALNG
+411 SSTIWGRALNG
-422 ANAIFK
+422 ANAMWSSFK
-428 SLWTNI
+428 AT
-434 KAIGTSFLTGLGVGV
+434 IGSIGASIATGLGLGAI
-449 VLSLLTA
+449 LSLLGFI
-456 VVQKVVQWA
+456 VQKVVQWGI
-465 KEQHKIKNLA
+465 EQHNVKNMA
-475 YDTQAAAEKA
+475 YKTQAAAEKA

-540 VREAI
+540 VKEAI
-545 DKWETSLKQAARAS
+545 DKWKTSLKQAARAS

-569 AEKIDLETKRDE
+569 AERIDIEAKRDE
-581 EAVKPQTRTVGHGD
+581 EAAKPQTRTAYVGYL
-595 AYGGYYAFEKYT
+595 ASEELT
-607 KAGRKVADYNKQIKA
+607 KAGLNVVKYNKKIKA
-622 REDAINHLLTRMEAE
+622 IDDSIKHLLTRMEAE
-637 GLNDPFAD
+637 GLEDPFAED
-645 NGTFSKK
+645 GAFSKN
-652 TIDAVKGALDGYTSS
+652 TLDAVKTALDGYTDS
-667 VEKLKN
+667 VDKLKK

-727 ATINQPLE
+727 ATVNQPLE

-794 SKYQNAVKEL
+794 TKYQNAVKEL

-811 DILDEID
+811 NILDEID

-875 ESSGL
+875 ESAGL

-886 DLEKFRDMLAEI
+886 DLEKFRDMLTEI
-898 KQDFGYL
+898 KQEFGYL
-905 DPYLQGLFD
+905 NPYLQGLFD
-914 KVSKE
+914 KVNNE

-944 KLKRQRFDDIFNGIA
+944 KLKQQRFEDLFNGIA
-959 GSGGVGAFER
+959 GSGGLGALER
-969 LHSSISDVR
+969 LHSSISDVK
-978 EEFDKF
+978 ETFDEL
-984 SETSDGWEQLGIWLK
+984 SESNDGWEQLGLWLK
-999 VLGEIADQVDTVVT
+999 VLGDIADGVDTVVT
-1013 AIRTW
+1013 AIKTW
-1018 ETVLETLSAVMKAK
+1018 QTVMETMSALMKAQ
-1032 ATQQAAMS
+1032 ATQQAANS
-1040 AQKVTALGAETAA
+1040 AQKVTALGAEVAA
-1053 EGASAAATV
+1053 EGASATATV
-1062 AAENAKTIA
+1062 AAENAKTMA
-1071 ANETSAALAT
+1071 ANQTSSALAT

-1112 LMSKM
+1112 LMSNMKR
-1117 QKFSVGGLIGGTST
+1117 FSGGGLISGNQTS
-1131 TGDHNVVRANAGEM
+1131 GDNQMVRVNSQEM
-1145 VLTKS
+1145 ILNKA
-1150 QQGNLWSIINGK
+1150 QQGNLWSILKNGGFGGK
-1162 GGVGGKVDFEIKGD
+1162 GVDFRIHGSD
-1176 RLVGVLRNHGL
+1176 LVGVIRNYDRRLKG
-1187 RTRG
+1187 

>member
-8 KVLLQLQKR
+8 KVLLQLQKKS
-17 QFDQGISQVKT
+17 FDQGISQVKT

-85 AFLKNISNKYGQD
+85 AFLKRISNEYGQD

-104 GFAKFRAAADQTNLS
+104 GFAKFHAAAKETSLSLDQ
-119 IDQMRYIYD
+119 QRYIYE

-134 GAYHLSAEQTSNVM
+134 GAYHLSAEQTSDVM

-181 QAAGVSTAELERM
+181 KAAGVSTAELERM
-194 MKAGEVISEKVLPR
+194 MKAGQVISEDVLPR
-208 FAQVLNAVN
+208 FAQVLNATT
-217 AAANFDSLQSSLNRF
+217 AAANFDSLQSSLNRL
-232 KNAWVDFV
+232 KNAWVGFV
-240 DKSGFEN
+240 DKSPFEEF
-247 IFKGFVDMG
+247 FKWLVDIG
-256 TKSLNFLSNHFKGLI
+256 TKSLNFISKHFWGVI
-271 STVVGG
+271 SAITGG
-277 LAGIGAGNAFK
+277 LAGIGTGM
-288 RFEEAGSKSIESL
+288 RFEKEGSKSIESL
-301 RNKVKAYAGE
+301 RSKTKAYEGQIDE
-311 ISEIEQSIN
+311 ITKRIN
-320 GLTAVKQKMEANG
+320 ELIKQKRNLANDTFYLAKP
-333 EIDMNR
+333 EE
-339 PMVLTKSHALMK
+339 LTKSQALMM
-351 GITEEEWKQAKW
+351 GITEEQWKQTKW
-363 ADKALKVKAFT
+363 ADEALRIKKFTFDKESKQKALT
-374 VTKQREL
+374 S
-381 IYIDNQINSLKA
+381 QINSLRA
-393 QGAELEKE
+393 QGLDLEKE
-401 HIKNIEALGR
+401 QIKNQIALER
-411 STSKWGRALNG
+411 STTLWGRALNG
-422 ANAIFK
+422 ANVMWSSFK
-428 SLWTNI
+428 TTINSIGASL
-434 KAIGTSFLTGLGVGV
+434 LTGLGLGLI
-449 VLSLLTA
+449 LSLLSLI
-456 VVQKVVQWA
+456 VKKVIQWGI
-465 KEQHKIKNLA
+465 EQHNVKNMA
-475 YDTQAAAEKA
+475 YKTQAAAEKA
-485 ASSANEQIGKMEA
+485 ASSVNEQIGKMNA
-498 LYKIVTDTDKREELR
+498 LYKIVEDTSKSESLR
-513 KRSLKEINNLLGDQ
+513 QRSLNQINNLLGDQ
-527 KFELEDIKTNSDK
+527 KFELEDIEKNSDK
-540 VREAI
+540 VKEAI
-545 DKWETSLKQAARAS
+545 DKWKTSLKQAARAS

-569 AEKIDLETKRDE
+569 AERIDLETKRDE
-581 EAVKPQTRTVGHGD
+581 EAAKPQTRTVVNTD
-595 AYGGYYAFEKYT
+595 AYGGRYAMEVFT

-622 REDAINHLLTRMEAE
+622 REVAINHLLTRMEAE

-667 VEKLKN
+667 VEKLNK

-794 SKYQNAVKEL
+794 TKYQNAVKEL

-811 DILDEID
+811 NILDEID

-875 ESSGL
+875 ESAGL

-886 DLEKFRDMLAEI
+886 DLEKFRDMLTEI
-898 KQDFGYL
+898 KQELGYL
-905 DPYLQGLFD
+905 NPYLQGLFD
-914 KVSKE
+914 KVNNE

-944 KLKRQRFDDIFNGIA
+944 KLKQQRFEDLFNGIA
-959 GSGGVGAFER
+959 GSGGLGALER
-969 LHSSISDVR
+969 LHSSISDVK
-978 EEFDKF
+978 ETFDEL
-984 SETSDGWEQLGIWLK
+984 SESNDGWEQLGLWLK
-999 VLGEIADQVDTVVT
+999 VLGDIADGVDTVVT
-1013 AIRTW
+1013 AIKTW
-1018 ETVLETLSAVMKAK
+1018 QTVMETMSALMKAQ
-1032 ATQQAAMS
+1032 ATLQASTS
-1040 AQKVTALGAETAA
+1040 AQKVTALGAEVAA
-1053 EGASAAATV
+1053 EGASATATV
-1062 AAENAKTIA
+1062 AAENAKTMA
-1071 ANETSAALAT
+1071 ANQTSSALAT

-1087 AASQASL
+1087 AASQASI

-1117 QKFSVGGLIGGTST
+1117 QRFKNGGIVGGTST

>member
-1 MANGLSM
+1 
-8 KVLLQLQKR
+8 
-17 QFDQGISQVKT
+17 
-28 SLAGLGRTIKNFSGM
+28 
-43 LLGGLGLS
+43 
-51 ALVGQ
+51 
-56 FKQAST
+56 
-62 EMSVAKATLENVS
+62 MSVAKATLENVS

-85 AFLKNISNKYGQD
+85 AFLKRISNEYGQD

-104 GFAKFRAAADQTNLS
+104 GFAKFHAAAKETSLSLDQ
-119 IDQMRYIYD
+119 QRYIYE

-194 MKAGEVISEKVLPR
+194 MKAGQVISEDVLPR
-208 FAQVLNAVN
+208 FAQVLNATT

-240 DKSGFEN
+240 DKSPFEEF
-247 IFKGFVDMG
+247 FKWLVDIG
-256 TKSLNFLSNHFKGLI
+256 TKSLNFISKHFWAVI
-271 STVVGG
+271 STVAGG
-277 LAGIGAGNAFK
+277 LAGIGTGS
-288 RFEEAGSKSIESL
+288 RFAKEGSKSIESL
-301 RNKVKAYAGE
+301 RSKIKAYAGE
-311 ISEIEQSIN
+311 IGEINKSIDI
-320 GLTAVKQKMEANG
+320 LTARKQELEANG
-333 EIDMNR
+333 EIDIR
-339 PMVLTKSHALMK
+339 KPMVLTKSEALMN
-351 GITEEEWKQAKW
+351 GITKEEWKQAKW
-363 ADKALKVKAFT
+363 ADKALKTKTFT
-374 VTKQREL
+374 VTKQRAL
-381 IYIDNQINSLKA
+381 IYMDNQINSLKA
-393 QGAELEKE
+393 QGVELGKE

-411 STSKWGRALNG
+411 STSKWGNALNG
-422 ANAIFK
+422 ANAMWSSFK
-428 SLWTNI
+428 TTI
-434 KAIGTSFLTGLGVGV
+434 KSIGTSIATGLGLGLI
-449 VLSLLTA
+449 LSLLSLI
-456 VVQKVVQWA
+456 VEKVIQWGI
-465 KEQHKIKNLA
+465 EQHKIKNLA
-475 YDTQAAAEKA
+475 YDTQAEAEKA
-485 ASSANEQIGKMEA
+485 ASGVNEQIGRMEA
-498 LYKIVTDTDKREELR
+498 LYKIVEDTSKSESLR

-527 KFELEDIKTNSDK
+527 KFELEDIEKNSDK
-540 VREAI
+540 VKEAI
-545 DKWETSLKQAARAS
+545 DKWKTSLKQAARAS
-559 AYFSQIQKLE
+559 AYFNQIQKLE
-569 AEKIDLETKRDE
+569 AERIDVEIKRDK
-581 EAVKPQTRTVGHGD
+581 EAAKPQTYTDYGD
-595 AYGGYYAFEKYT
+595 FFAWEQPT
-607 KAGRKVADYNKQIKA
+607 RAGRKVAEYDKKIKA
-622 REDAINHLLTRMEAE
+622 IDDSIKHLLTRMEAE
-637 GLNDPFAD
+637 GLDDPFAD

-667 VEKLKN
+667 VEKLKK

-735 NLRKDIDKFKESKD
+735 NFRKDIDKFKESKD

-794 SKYQNAVKEL
+794 TKYQNAVKEL

-811 DILDEID
+811 NILDEID

-875 ESSGL
+875 ESAGL

-886 DLEKFRDMLAEI
+886 DLEKFRDMLTEI
-898 KQDFGYL
+898 KQEFGYL
-905 DPYLQGLFD
+905 NPYLQGLFD
-914 KVSKE
+914 KVNNE

-936 AKLIEDVK
+936 AKLIEDIK
-944 KLKRQRFDDIFNGIA
+944 KLKQQRFEDLFNGIA
-959 GSGGVGAFER
+959 GSGGVGALER
-969 LHSSISDVR
+969 LHSSISDVKETF
-978 EEFDKF
+978 EEL
-984 SETSDGWEQLGIWLK
+984 SETNDGWEQLGLWLK
-999 VLGEIADQVDTVVT
+999 VLGDIADGIDTVVT
-1013 AIRTW
+1013 AIKTW
-1018 ETVLETLSAVMKAK
+1018 QTVMETMSALMKAQ
-1032 ATQQAAMS
+1032 ATLQASTS
-1040 AQKVTALGAETAA
+1040 AQKVTAIGAEVAA

-1071 ANETSAALAT
+1071 ANETSSALAKE
-1081 QAVAGA
+1081 AIAGA

-1099 VLAATAVAGIIAL
+1099 VLAATAVAGLIAL

-1117 QKFSVGGLIGGTST
+1117 QKFSGGGLIGGTST

>member
-8 KVLLQLQKR
+8 KVLLQLQKKS
-17 QFDQGISQVKT
+17 FDQGISQVKT

-271 STVVGG
+271 STVLGG
-277 LAGIGAGNAFK
+277 LAGIGTGKGFK
-288 RFEEAGSKSIESL
+288 RLEEEGSKSISSL
-301 RNKVKAYAGE
+301 IDKTKAY
-311 ISEIEQSIN
+311 N
-320 GLTAVKQKMEANG
+320 GQIDELYNKMEGLLTDSAKLSQKNPAG
-333 EIDMNR
+333 GLEYEE
-339 PMVLTKSHALMK
+339 LTKSKAIMMD
-351 GITEEEWKQAKW
+351 ITNEQWKQVEWTNEALRTKTFLVNN
-363 ADKALKVKAFT
+363 AMRQKAVDSEVALIEQEMVQLK
-374 VTKQREL
+374 
-381 IYIDNQINSLKA
+381 
-393 QGAELEKE
+393 KE
-401 HIKNIEALGR
+401 QIKNQVALER
-411 STSKWGRALNG
+411 STTSWGRTLNG
-422 ANAIFK
+422 VNAMFK

-434 KAIGTSFLTGLGVGV
+434 KAIWTSFLTGLGIGV
-449 VLSLLTA
+449 VVSLLTA

-465 KEQHKIKNLA
+465 KEQRNIKNLA

-540 VREAI
+540 VKEAI
-545 DKWETSLKQAARAS
+545 DKWKTSLKQAARAS

-569 AEKIDLETKRDE
+569 AEKLDLETKRDE
-581 EAVKPQTRTVGHGD
+581 EMKKPQSFTAG
-595 AYGGYYAFEKYT
+595 YGIGWSKWEQPT
-607 KAGRKVADYNKQIKA
+607 EAGINVADYNKQIKA

-637 GLNDPFAD
+637 GLNDPFAED
-645 NGTFSKK
+645 GTFSQK
-652 TIDAVKGALDGYTSS
+652 TIDAVKTALDGYTDS
-667 VEKLKN
+667 VDKLKK

-780 IGAEDLEEKLKSLG
+780 IGAEDLEEKLNSLG
-794 SKYQNAVKEL
+794 TKYQNAVKEL

-836 DQLEKYQEKL
+836 DQLEKYQDKL

-861 TTFDYNKSG
+861 TTFDYKKSG

-875 ESSGL
+875 ESASL

-886 DLEKFRDMLAEI
+886 ELEDRLSKI
-898 KQDFGYL
+898 KQDFSYL
-905 DPYLQGLFD
+905 NPYLQGLFD
-914 KVSKE
+914 KLNKE

-936 AKLIEDVK
+936 AKLIEDIK
-944 KLKRQRFDDIFNGIA
+944 KLKQQRFEDLFNGIA
-959 GSGGVGAFER
+959 GSGGLGALER
-969 LHSSISDVR
+969 LHSSISDVK
-978 EEFDKF
+978 ETFDEL
-984 SETSDGWEQLGIWLK
+984 SESNDGWEQLGLWLK
-999 VLGEIADQVDTVVT
+999 VLGDIADGVDTVVT
-1013 AIRTW
+1013 AIKTW
-1018 ETVLETLSAVMKAK
+1018 QTVMETMSALMKAQ
-1032 ATQQAAMS
+1032 ATQQAATS
-1040 AQKVTALGAETAA
+1040 AQKVTALGAEVAA
-1053 EGASAAATV
+1053 EGASATATV
-1062 AAENAKTIA
+1062 AAENAKTMA
-1071 ANETSAALAT
+1071 ANQTSSALAT

-1112 LMSKM
+1112 LMSNMKR
-1117 QKFSVGGLIGGTST
+1117 FANGGVVGGNQTSGDNQMVRVNSQEMILTKRDQANLYAAIKSGNLGGKGVDFRIHGSDLIG
-1131 TGDHNVVRANAGEM
+1131 V
-1145 VLTKS
+1145 
-1150 QQGNLWSIINGK
+1150 
-1162 GGVGGKVDFEIKGD
+1162 IK
-1176 RLVGVLRNHGL
+1176 NTNL

>member
-8 KVLLQLQKR
+8 KVLLQLQKKS
-17 QFDQGISQVKT
+17 FDQGISQVKT

-104 GFAKFRAAADQTNLS
+104 GFAKFRAAAKETSLSLDQ
-119 IDQMRYIYD
+119 QRYIYE

-134 GAYHLSAEQTSNVM
+134 GAYHLSAEQTSDVM

-194 MKAGEVISEKVLPR
+194 MKAGQVISEDVLPM
-208 FAQVLNAVN
+208 FAQVLNATT

-256 TKSLNFLSNHFKGLI
+256 TKSLNFLSDHFKGLI

-277 LAGIGAGNAFK
+277 LAGIGTGKGFK
-288 RFEEAGSKSIESL
+288 RFEEAGSRSISSL
-301 RNKVKAYAGE
+301 IDKTKAY
-311 ISEIEQSIN
+311 N
-320 GLTAVKQKMEANG
+320 GQIDELYNKMEGLLVDYAKLKQKNPAGGLEY
-333 EIDMNR
+333 EE
-339 PMVLTKSHALMK
+339 LTKSKAIMMD
-351 GITEEEWKQAKW
+351 ITNEQWKQVEW
-363 ADKALKVKAFT
+363 TNEALR
-374 VTKQREL
+374 TKTFLVNNAMRQKSIDSEVAL
-381 IYIDNQINSLKA
+381 IEQEMV
-393 QGAELEKE
+393 QLEKE
-401 HIKNIEALGR
+401 QIKNQVALER
-411 STSKWGRALNG
+411 STTLWGRALNG
-422 ANAIFK
+422 VNSMFK

-434 KAIGTSFLTGLGVGV
+434 KAIGTSFLTGLGIGV
-449 VLSLLTA
+449 VVSLLTA

-527 KFELEDIKTNSDK
+527 KFELEDIEKNSDK

-581 EAVKPQTRTVGHGD
+581 EMKKPQSITAG
-595 AYGGYYAFEKYT
+595 YGIGWSKWEQPT
-607 KAGRKVADYNKQIKA
+607 EAGINVADYNKQIKA
-622 REDAINHLLTRMEAE
+622 REDAINHLLTRMKEE
-637 GLNDPFAD
+637 NLSDPFVND
-645 NGTFSKK
+645 GSFSEN
-652 TIDAVKGALDGYTSS
+652 TVDAVKGALDGYTSS
-667 VEKLKN
+667 VEKLKK

-713 GPKYEKLYGSLSSV
+713 GPKYEKLYESLSSV

-811 DILDEID
+811 NILDEID

-875 ESSGL
+875 ESAGL

-886 DLEKFRDMLAEI
+886 DLEKFRDMLTEI
-898 KQDFGYL
+898 KQEFGYL
-905 DPYLQGLFD
+905 NPYLQGLFD

-944 KLKRQRFDDIFNGIA
+944 KLKRQRFDDMFNGIA

-1040 AQKVTALGAETAA
+1040 AQKVTALGAESAA

-1071 ANETSAALAT
+1071 ANETSSALAKE
-1081 QAVAGA
+1081 AIAGA
-1087 AASQASL
+1087 AASQSSL

-1099 VLAATAVAGIIAL
+1099 VLAATAVAGLIAL

-1117 QKFSVGGLIGGTST
+1117 QKFSSGGLIGGTST

-1150 QQGNLWSIINGK
+1150 QQSNLWSIINGK

-1187 RTRG
+1187 RMRG

>member
-1 MANGLSM
+1 MSSGLSL
-8 KVLLQLQKR
+8 KVLLQLQKKS
-17 QFDQGISQVKT
+17 FDNGISQVKT

-85 AFLKNISNKYGQD
+85 SFLKNISNKYGQD

-104 GFAKFRAAADQTNLS
+104 GFAKFRAAAKETSLSLDQ
-119 IDQMRYIYD
+119 QRYIYE

-134 GAYHLSAEQTSNVM
+134 GAYHLSAEQTSDVM

-194 MKAGEVISEKVLPR
+194 MKAGQVISEDVLPR

-232 KNAWVDFV
+232 KNAWVGFV
-240 DKSGFEN
+240 DKSPFEEM
-247 IFKGFVDMG
+247 FKWIVDRG
-256 TKSLNFLSNHFKGLI
+256 TKALNFISKHFWGVI
-271 STVVGG
+271 SAIAGG
-277 LAGIGAGNAFK
+277 LTGIGAGKVFRSLEQEGSRSILNLRTKTNAFLK
-288 RFEEAGSKSIESL
+288 EIGQLFKEKQGLVVKYDALDDTKKVEA
-301 RNKVKAYAGE
+301 
-311 ISEIEQSIN
+311 
-320 GLTAVKQKMEANG
+320 
-333 EIDMNR
+333 
-339 PMVLTKSHALMK
+339 LTKENALMM
-351 GITEEEWKQAKW
+351 GITKEQWKQAKW
-363 ADKALKVKAFT
+363 ADEALRTKSFMVDKSMRQKAIESELVLIDQEVSNLK
-374 VTKQREL
+374 
-381 IYIDNQINSLKA
+381 
-393 QGAELEKE
+393 KE
-401 HIKNIEALGR
+401 QIKNQVALER
-411 STSKWGRALNG
+411 STTSWGSALNG
-422 ANAIFK
+422 ANAMWSSFK
-428 SLWTNI
+428 TTI
-434 KAIGTSFLTGLGVGV
+434 KSIGTSLLTGLGLGV
-449 VLSLLTA
+449 ILSLLGLI
-456 VVQKVVQWA
+456 VQKVVQWA

-498 LYKIVTDTDKREELR
+498 LYKIVEDTSKSESLR
-513 KRSLKEINNLLGDQ
+513 QRSLNQINNLLGDQ
-527 KFELEDIKTNSDK
+527 KFELEDIEKNSDK
-540 VREAI
+540 VKEAI
-545 DKWETSLKQAARAS
+545 DKWKTSLKQAARAS

-569 AEKIDLETKRDE
+569 AEKLDFETKRDE
-581 EAVKPQTRTVGHGD
+581 EAVKPQTHTIT
-595 AYGGYYAFEKYT
+595 YSGGYTMEQPT
-607 KAGRKVADYNKQIKA
+607 RAGRKVADYNKQIKA
-622 REDAINHLLTRMEAE
+622 REDAIKHLLTRMEAE
-637 GLNDPFAD
+637 GLEDPFAD

-780 IGAEDLEEKLKSLG
+780 IGAEGLEEKLKSLG
-794 SKYQNAVKEL
+794 TKYQNAVKEL

-875 ESSGL
+875 ESAGL

-886 DLEKFRDMLAEI
+886 DLEKFRDMLTEI
-898 KQDFGYL
+898 KQEFGYL
-905 DPYLQGLFD
+905 NPYLQGLFD
-914 KVSKE
+914 KVNNE

-936 AKLIEDVK
+936 AKLIEDIK
-944 KLKRQRFDDIFNGIA
+944 KLKQQRFEDLFNGIA
-959 GSGGVGAFER
+959 GSGGLGALER
-969 LHSSISDVR
+969 LHSSISDVK
-978 EEFDKF
+978 ETFDEL
-984 SETSDGWEQLGIWLK
+984 SESNDGWEQLGLWLK
-999 VLGEIADQVDTVVT
+999 VLGDIADGVDTVVT
-1013 AIRTW
+1013 AIKTW
-1018 ETVLETLSAVMKAK
+1018 QTVMETMSALMKAQ
-1032 ATQQAAMS
+1032 ATLQASTS
-1040 AQKVTALGAETAA
+1040 AQKVTALGAEVAA
-1053 EGASAAATV
+1053 EGASATATV

-1071 ANETSAALAT
+1071 ANATSSALAT

-1087 AASQASL
+1087 AASQASI
-1094 PVVGP
+1094 PGIGP

-1117 QKFSVGGLIGGTST
+1117 QKFSVGGIVGGTST
-1131 TGDHNVVRANAGEM
+1131 TGDKNIVRANAGEM
-1145 VLTKS
+1145 LITKS
-1150 QQGNLWSIINGK
+1150 QQSNLWSMLNGK

-1187 RTRG
+1187 RMRG

>member
-8 KVLLQLQKR
+8 KVLLQLQKKS
-17 QFDQGISQVKT
+17 FDQGISQVKN
-28 SLAGLGRTIKNFSGM
+28 SLAGLGRTIKNLSGM

-56 FKQAST
+56 LKQAST

-85 AFLKNISNKYGQD
+85 AFLKRISNEYGQD

-104 GFAKFRAAADQTNLS
+104 GFAKFHAAAKETSLSLDQ
-119 IDQMRYIYD
+119 QRYIYE

-181 QAAGVSTAELERM
+181 QAAGVSTAELEKM
-194 MKAGEVISEKVLPR
+194 MKAGQVISEDVLPR
-208 FAQVLNAVN
+208 FAQVLNATT

-232 KNAWVDFV
+232 KNAWVGFV
-240 DKSGFEN
+240 DKSPFEEF
-247 IFKGFVDMG
+247 FKRLVDIG
-256 TKSLNFLSNHFKGLI
+256 TKSLNFISKHFWGVI
-271 STVVGG
+271 SAVAGG
-277 LAGIGAGNAFK
+277 LAGIGTGM
-288 RFEEAGSKSIESL
+288 RFEKEGTKSIESL
-301 RNKVKAYAGE
+301 RNKTKAYKGE
-311 ISEIEQSIN
+311 I
-320 GLTAVKQKMEANG
+320 G
-333 EIDMNR
+333 EITKRISKLITQKGDLSEDTFYLAK
-339 PMVLTKSHALMK
+339 PEELTKSEALMR

-363 ADKALKVKAFT
+363 ADEALRIKKFTFDKESKRKALT
-374 VTKQREL
+374 S
-381 IYIDNQINSLKA
+381 QINSLRA
-393 QGAELEKE
+393 QGLDLEKE
-401 HIKNIEALGR
+401 QIKNQIALER
-411 STSKWGRALNG
+411 STTLWGRALNG
-422 ANAIFK
+422 ANVMWSSFK
-428 SLWTNI
+428 TMI
-434 KAIGTSFLTGLGVGV
+434 KSIGASIATGLGLGLI
-449 VLSLLTA
+449 LSLLGLI
-456 VVQKVVQWA
+456 VEKVVQWGI
-465 KEQHKIKNLA
+465 EQHNVKNMA
-475 YDTQAAAEKA
+475 YKTQAAAEEA
-485 ASSANEQIGKMEA
+485 ASSVNEQIGKMDA
-498 LYKIVTDTDKREELR
+498 LYKIVEDTSKSESLR
-513 KRSLKEINNLLGDQ
+513 QRSLNQINNLLGDQ
-527 KFELEDIKTNSDK
+527 KFELEDIEKNSDK
-540 VREAI
+540 VKEAI
-545 DKWETSLKQAARAS
+545 DKWKTSLKQAARAS

-569 AEKIDLETKRDE
+569 AEKLDLETKRDE
-581 EAVKPQTRTVGHGD
+581 KATKPQTRTVVHTD
-595 AYGGYYAFEKYT
+595 AYGGRYAMEEFT
-607 KAGRKVADYNKQIKA
+607 NAGRKVAKYNKQIKA

-637 GLNDPFAD
+637 GLEDPFAD
-645 NGTFSKK
+645 NGTFSKN
-652 TIDAVKGALDGYTSS
+652 TLDAVKTALDGYTDS
-667 VEKLKN
+667 VDKLKK

-780 IGAEDLEEKLKSLG
+780 IGAEDLEGKLNSLG
-794 SKYQNAVKEL
+794 TKYQNAVKEL

-811 DILDEID
+811 NILDEID

-836 DQLEKYQEKL
+836 DQLEKYQDKL

-875 ESSGL
+875 ESAGL

-886 DLEKFRDMLAEI
+886 DLEKFRDMLTEI
-898 KQDFGYL
+898 KQEFGYL
-905 DPYLQGLFD
+905 NPYLQGLFD
-914 KVSKE
+914 KVNNE

-936 AKLIEDVK
+936 AKLIEDIK
-944 KLKRQRFDDIFNGIA
+944 KLKQQRFEDLFNGIA
-959 GSGGVGAFER
+959 GSGGLGALER
-969 LHSSISDVR
+969 LHSSISDVK
-978 EEFDKF
+978 ETFDEL
-984 SETSDGWEQLGIWLK
+984 SESNDGWEQLGLWLK
-999 VLGEIADQVDTVVT
+999 VLGDIADGVDTVVT
-1013 AIRTW
+1013 AIKTW
-1018 ETVLETLSAVMKAK
+1018 QTVMETMSALMKAQ

-1040 AQKVTALGAETAA
+1040 AQKVTALGAEVAA

-1062 AAENAKTIA
+1062 AAENAKTMA
-1071 ANETSAALAT
+1071 ANQTSSALAT

-1112 LMSKM
+1112 LMSNMKRF
-1117 QKFSVGGLIGGTST
+1117 KNGGIVGGNQTS
-1131 TGDHNVVRANAGEM
+1131 GDNQMVRVNSQEM
-1145 VLTKS
+1145 ILTKRDQANLYAAIKS
-1150 QQGNLWSIINGK
+1150 GNLGGK
-1162 GGVGGKVDFEIKGD
+1162 GVDFRIHGSD
-1176 RLVGVLRNHGL
+1176 LVGVIRNYDRRLKG
-1187 RTRG
+1187 

>member
-1 MANGLSM
+1 MAANGLSM
-8 KVLLQLQKR
+8 KVLLQLQKK

-104 GFAKFRAAADQTNLS
+104 GFAKFRAAAKETSLSLDQ
-119 IDQMRYIYD
+119 QRYIYE

-134 GAYHLSAEQTSNVM
+134 GAYHLSAEQTSDVM

-194 MKAGEVISEKVLPR
+194 MKAGQVISEDVLPR

-232 KNAWVDFV
+232 KNAWVGFV
-240 DKSGFEN
+240 DKSPFEEM
-247 IFKGFVDMG
+247 FKWIVDRG
-256 TKSLNFLSNHFKGLI
+256 TKVLNFISKHFWGVI
-271 STVVGG
+271 STVAGG
-277 LAGIGAGNAFK
+277 LAGIGTGS
-288 RFEEAGSKSIESL
+288 RFAKEGSRSIESL
-301 RNKVKAYAGE
+301 RNKTKAYAGE
-311 ISEIEQSIN
+311 INEIKKSIN
-320 GLTAVKQKMEANG
+320 DLTAVKQKLEANG
-333 EIDMNR
+333 EINMNR
-339 PMVLTKSHALMK
+339 PMVLTKSYALMK
-351 GITEEEWKQAKW
+351 GITKEEWEQAKW
-363 ADKALKVKAFT
+363 ADKTLKTKTFT

-381 IYIDNQINSLKA
+381 TYIDNQINSLKA
-393 QGAELEKE
+393 QGVELEKE
-401 HIKNIEALGR
+401 HIKNIEALER
-411 STSKWGRALNG
+411 STSKWGNALNG
-422 ANAIFK
+422 ASAMWTSFK
-428 SLWTNI
+428 TTMKS
-434 KAIGTSFLTGLGVGV
+434 IGTSIATGLGLGV
-449 VLSLLTA
+449 ILSLLGFI
-456 VVQKVVQWA
+456 VQKVVQWGI
-465 KEQHKIKNLA
+465 EQHKIKNLA

-498 LYKIVTDTDKREELR
+498 LYKIVEDTSKSESLR
-513 KRSLKEINNLLGDQ
+513 QRSLNQINNLLGDQ
-527 KFELEDIKTNSDK
+527 KFELEDIEKNSDK
-540 VREAI
+540 VKEAI
-545 DKWETSLKQAARAS
+545 DKWKTSLKQAARAS
-559 AYFSQIQKLE
+559 AYFNQIQKLE
-569 AEKIDLETKRDE
+569 AERIDIEAKRDE
-581 EAVKPQTRTVGHGD
+581 KAAKPQTHTIT
-595 AYGGYYAFEKYT
+595 YSGGYTMEQPT
-607 KAGRKVADYNKQIKA
+607 GAGRKVAEYNKKIKA
-622 REDAINHLLTRMEAE
+622 IDDSIKHLLTRMEAE
-637 GLNDPFAD
+637 GLDDPFAE
-645 NGTFSKK
+645 NGTFSQN
-652 TIDAVKGALDGYTSS
+652 TIDAVKTALDGYTDS
-667 VEKLKN
+667 VDKLKK

-811 DILDEID
+811 NILDEID

-861 TTFDYNKSG
+861 TTFDYNKPG

-875 ESSGL
+875 ESAGL

-886 DLEKFRDMLAEI
+886 DLEKFRDMLTEI
-898 KQDFGYL
+898 KQEFGYL
-905 DPYLQGLFD
+905 NPYLQGLFD
-914 KVSKE
+914 KVNNE

-936 AKLIEDVK
+936 AKLIEDIK
-944 KLKRQRFDDIFNGIA
+944 KLKKQRFKDLFDGIA
-959 GSGGVGAFER
+959 GSGGLGALER
-969 LHSSISDVR
+969 LYSSISDVK
-978 EEFDKF
+978 ETFDKL
-984 SETSDGWEQLGIWLK
+984 SESNDGWEQLGLWLK
-999 VLGEIADQVDTVVT
+999 VLGDIADEVDTVVT
-1013 AIRTW
+1013 AIKTW
-1018 ETVLETLSAVMKAK
+1018 QTVMETMSALMKAQ
-1032 ATQQAAMS
+1032 ATQQAATS
-1040 AQKVTALGAETAA
+1040 AQKVTALGAESAA
-1053 EGASAAATV
+1053 EGASATATV
-1062 AAENAKTIA
+1062 AAENAKTMA
-1071 ANETSAALAT
+1071 ANQTSSALAKE
-1081 QAVAGA
+1081 AVAGA
-1087 AASQASL
+1087 AASQASRL
-1094 PVVGP
+1094 VVGP
-1099 VLAATAVAGIIAL
+1099 ALAATAVAGIIAL
-1112 LMSKM
+1112 LMSNM
-1117 QKFSVGGLIGGTST
+1117 QRFARGGIVGGNQTSGDNQMVRVNSQEMILTKRDQANLYAAIKSGNLGGKGVDFRIHGTDLIG
-1131 TGDHNVVRANAGEM
+1131 V
-1145 VLTKS
+1145 
-1150 QQGNLWSIINGK
+1150 
-1162 GGVGGKVDFEIKGD
+1162 IK
-1176 RLVGVLRNHGL
+1176 NTNL

>member
-17 QFDQGISQVKT
+17 QFDNGISQVKN
-28 SLAGLGRTIKNFSGM
+28 SLAGLGRTIKNLSGM

-104 GFAKFRAAADQTNLS
+104 GFAKFRAAAKETSLSLDQ
-119 IDQMRYIYD
+119 QRYIYE

-134 GAYHLSAEQTSNVM
+134 GAYHLSAEQTSDVM

-181 QAAGVSTAELERM
+181 QAAGVSTAELEKM
-194 MKAGEVISEKVLPR
+194 MKAGQVISEDVLPR
-208 FAQVLNAVN
+208 FAQVLNATT

-232 KNAWVDFV
+232 KNAWVGFV

-247 IFKGFVDMG
+247 IFKKLVDKG
-256 TKSLNFLSNHFKGLI
+256 TNYLNHLSNSFKEFETLVI
-271 STVVGG
+271 SSV
-277 LAGIGAGNAFK
+277 AGIGTGKAFTSL
-288 RFEEAGSKSIESL
+288 EQEGSKSIDSL
-301 RNKVKAYAGE
+301 RNKIKAYDGQIAEVKKSIDELTIQQRILASDTGTFYLAKPKE
-311 ISEIEQSIN
+311 LTEAEALMIGITKEQW
-320 GLTAVKQKMEANG
+320 KQKE
-333 EIDMNR
+333 
-339 PMVLTKSHALMK
+339 
-351 GITEEEWKQAKW
+351 W
-363 ADKALKVKAFT
+363 ADEVNRTKRFTLDKENELKSLAY
-374 VTKQREL
+374 E
-381 IYIDNQINSLKA
+381 INSLK
-393 QGAELEKE
+393 ERSLSLEEEQIRNHVKLE
-401 HIKNIEALGR
+401 R
-411 STSKWGRALNG
+411 STTAWGNAMNG
-422 ANAIFK
+422 LSATIK
-428 SLWTNI
+428 S
-434 KAIGTSFLTGLGVGV
+434 IGASMAAGLGVGLLV
-449 VLSLLTA
+449 SLFATI
-456 VVQKVVQWA
+456 VREVSQWR
-465 KEQHKIKNLA
+465 KEQKRVKNMVA
-475 YDTQAAAEKA
+475 DTEAAAEKA
-485 ASSANEQIGKMEA
+485 ASSVNDQINRMEA
-498 LYKIVTDTDKREELR
+498 LYKIVEDTNKSESLR
-513 KRSLKEINNLLGDQ
+513 KRSLNEINNLLGDQ
-527 KFELEDIKTNSDK
+527 KFELEDIKTNSNK

-545 DKWETSLKQAARAS
+545 DKWKTSLINAARAS
-559 AYFSQIQKLE
+559 AYFNQISKLE
-569 AEKIDLETKRDE
+569 ADKIALETKRDE
-581 EAVKPQTRTVGHGD
+581 EEKKPKTYTEYGD
-595 AYGGYYAFEKYT
+595 YFAWEEPTNAAANIAK
-607 KAGRKVADYNKQIKA
+607 YNKEIDALDKSIKNLA
-622 REDAINHLLTRMEAE
+622 DKMKEENLS
-637 GLNDPFAD
+637 DPFVD
-645 NGTFSKK
+645 DGSFSEN
-652 TIDAVKGALDGYTSS
+652 TVDAVKTALDGYTDS
-667 VEKLKN
+667 VDKLKN

-780 IGAEDLEEKLKSLG
+780 IGAEDLEGKLNSLG
-794 SKYQNAVKEL
+794 TKYQNAVKEL

-811 DILDEID
+811 NILDEID

-836 DQLEKYQEKL
+836 DQLEKYQDKL
-846 FKVLDTPFPKRKLRD
+846 FKVLDTPYPKRKLRD

-875 ESSGL
+875 ESAGL

-886 DLEKFRDMLAEI
+886 DLEKFRDMLTEI
-898 KQDFGYL
+898 KQKFGYL
-905 DPYLQGLFD
+905 NPYLQGLFD
-914 KVSKE
+914 KVNKD

-936 AKLIEDVK
+936 AKLIEDIK
-944 KLKRQRFDDIFNGIA
+944 KLKQQRFEDLFNGIA
-959 GSGGVGAFER
+959 GSGGLGALER
-969 LHSSISDVR
+969 LHSSISDVK
-978 EEFDKF
+978 ETFDEL
-984 SETSDGWEQLGIWLK
+984 SESNDGWEQLGLWLK
-999 VLGEIADQVDTVVT
+999 VLGDIADGVDTVVT
-1013 AIRTW
+1013 AIKTW
-1018 ETVLETLSAVMKAK
+1018 QTVMETMSALMKAQ

-1040 AQKVTALGAETAA
+1040 AQKVTALGAEVAA
-1053 EGASAAATV
+1053 EGASATATV
-1062 AAENAKTIA
+1062 AAENAKTMA
-1071 ANETSAALAT
+1071 ANQTSSALAT

-1112 LMSKM
+1112 LMSNMKRF
-1117 QKFSVGGLIGGTST
+1117 KNGGIVGGNQTS
-1131 TGDHNVVRANAGEM
+1131 GDNQMVRVNSQEM
-1145 VLTKS
+1145 ILTKRDQANLYAAIKS
-1150 QQGNLWSIINGK
+1150 GNLGGK
-1162 GGVGGKVDFEIKGD
+1162 GVDFRIHGSD
-1176 RLVGVLRNHGL
+1176 LVGVIRNYDRRLKG
-1187 RTRG
+1187 

>member
-8 KVLLQLQKR
+8 KVLLQLQKKS
-17 QFDQGISQVKT
+17 FDNGISQVKT

-85 AFLKNISNKYGQD
+85 AFLKRISNEYGQD

-104 GFAKFRAAADQTNLS
+104 GFAKFHAAAKETSLSLDQ
-119 IDQMRYIYD
+119 QRYIYE

-194 MKAGEVISEKVLPR
+194 MKAGQVISEDVLPR
-208 FAQVLNAVN
+208 FAQVLNATT

-232 KNAWVDFV
+232 KNAWVGFV
-240 DKSGFEN
+240 DKSPFEEM
-247 IFKGFVDMG
+247 FKWIVDRG
-256 TKSLNFLSNHFKGLI
+256 TKALNFLSKHFWEFI
-271 STVVGG
+271 STVAGG
-277 LAGIGAGNAFK
+277 LAGIGTGKGFK
-288 RFEEAGSKSIESL
+288 RFEEEGSKSISSL
-301 RNKVKAYAGE
+301 IDKTKAYSGQIDE
-311 ISEIEQSIN
+311 LYNKME
-320 GLTAVKQKMEANG
+320 GLLVDSAKLKQKNPAGGLEH
-333 EIDMNR
+333 EE
-339 PMVLTKSHALMK
+339 LTKSKALMMD
-351 GITEEEWKQAKW
+351 ITNEQWKQVEWTNEALRTKTFLVIN
-363 ADKALKVKAFT
+363 AMRQKAIDSEVA
-374 VTKQREL
+374 L
-381 IYIDNQINSLKA
+381 IGQEMV
-393 QGAELEKE
+393 QLEKE
-401 HIKNIEALGR
+401 QIKNQIALER
-411 STSKWGRALNG
+411 STTLWGRALNG
-422 ANAIFK
+422 ANAMWSSFK
-428 SLWTNI
+428 TTI
-434 KAIGTSFLTGLGVGV
+434 KSIGTSIATGLGLGLI
-449 VLSLLTA
+449 LSLLGLI
-456 VVQKVVQWA
+456 VEKVVQWGI
-465 KEQHKIKNLA
+465 EQHKIKNLA

-485 ASSANEQIGKMEA
+485 ASSVNEQIGKMEA

-545 DKWETSLKQAARAS
+545 DKWKESLTNAARAS

-569 AEKIDLETKRDE
+569 AERIDLETKRDE
-581 EAVKPQTRTVGHGD
+581 EAAKPQTFTSTYNR
-595 AYGGYYAFEKYT
+595 GGYTIERPT
-607 KAGRKVADYNKQIKA
+607 KAANKVAKYNKKIKA
-622 REDAINHLLTRMEAE
+622 IDDSIKHLLTRMEAE
-637 GLNDPFAD
+637 GLDDPFAD
-645 NGTFSKK
+645 NGMFSKN
-652 TIDAVKGALDGYTSS
+652 TLDAVKGALDGYTSS

-713 GPKYEKLYGSLSSV
+713 GPKYEKLYGSLSRV

-811 DILDEID
+811 NILDEID

-861 TTFDYNKSG
+861 TTFDYNKPG

-875 ESSGL
+875 ESAGL

-886 DLEKFRDMLAEI
+886 DLEKFRDMLTEI
-898 KQDFGYL
+898 KQEFGYL
-905 DPYLQGLFD
+905 NPYLQGLFD
-914 KVSKE
+914 KVNNE

-936 AKLIEDVK
+936 AKLIEDIK
-944 KLKRQRFDDIFNGIA
+944 KLKQQRFEDLFNGIA
-959 GSGGVGAFER
+959 GSGGLGALER
-969 LHSSISDVR
+969 LHSSISDVK
-978 EEFDKF
+978 ETFDEL
-984 SETSDGWEQLGIWLK
+984 SESNDGWEQLGLWLK
-999 VLGEIADQVDTVVT
+999 VLGDIADGVDTVVT
-1013 AIRTW
+1013 AIKTW
-1018 ETVLETLSAVMKAK
+1018 QTVMETMSALMKAK

-1040 AQKVTALGAETAA
+1040 AQKVTALGAESAA

-1071 ANETSAALAT
+1071 ANETSSALAKE
-1081 QAVAGA
+1081 AVAGA

-1094 PVVGP
+1094 GPLGP

-1117 QKFSVGGLIGGTST
+1117 QKFAKGGIVGGTST
-1131 TGDHNVVRANAGEM
+1131 TGDKNIVRANAGEM
-1145 VLTKS
+1145 LITKS
-1150 QQGNLWSIINGK
+1150 QQGNLWSMLNGK

-1187 RTRG
+1187 RMRG

>member
-8 KVLLQLQKR
+8 KVLLQLQKKS
-17 QFDQGISQVKT
+17 FDQGISQVKT

-85 AFLKNISNKYGQD
+85 AFLKRISNEYGQD

-104 GFAKFRAAADQTNLS
+104 GFAKFHAAAKETSLSLDQ
-119 IDQMRYIYD
+119 QRYIYE

-134 GAYHLSAEQTSNVM
+134 GAYHLSAEQTSDVM

-181 QAAGVSTAELERM
+181 RAAGVSTAELERM
-194 MKAGEVISEKVLPR
+194 MKAGQVISEDVLPR
-208 FAQVLNAVN
+208 FAQVLNATT
-217 AAANFDSLQSSLNRF
+217 AAANFDSLQSSLNRL
-232 KNAWVDFV
+232 KNAWVGFV
-240 DKSGFEN
+240 DKSPFEEF
-247 IFKGFVDMG
+247 FKWLVDIG
-256 TKSLNFLSNHFKGLI
+256 TKSLNFISKHFWGVI
-271 STVVGG
+271 SAITGG
-277 LAGIGAGNAFK
+277 LAGIGTGM
-288 RFEEAGSKSIESL
+288 RFEKEGSKSIESL
-301 RNKVKAYAGE
+301 RSKTKAYEGQIDE
-311 ISEIEQSIN
+311 ITKRIN
-320 GLTAVKQKMEANG
+320 ELIKQKRNLANDTFYLAKP
-333 EIDMNR
+333 EE
-339 PMVLTKSHALMK
+339 LTKSQALMM
-351 GITEEEWKQAKW
+351 GITEEQWKQTKW
-363 ADKALKVKAFT
+363 ADEALRIKKFTFDKESKQKALT
-374 VTKQREL
+374 S
-381 IYIDNQINSLKA
+381 QINSLRA
-393 QGAELEKE
+393 QGLDLEKE
-401 HIKNIEALGR
+401 QIKNQIALER
-411 STSKWGRALNG
+411 STTLWGRALNG
-422 ANAIFK
+422 ANVMWSSFK
-428 SLWTNI
+428 TTINSIGASL
-434 KAIGTSFLTGLGVGV
+434 LTGLGLGLI
-449 VLSLLTA
+449 LSLLSLI
-456 VVQKVVQWA
+456 VKKVIQWGI
-465 KEQHKIKNLA
+465 EQHNVKNMA
-475 YDTQAAAEKA
+475 YKTQAAAEKA
-485 ASSANEQIGKMEA
+485 ASGVNEQIGKMNA
-498 LYKIVTDTDKREELR
+498 LYKIVEDTSKSESLR
-513 KRSLKEINNLLGDQ
+513 QRSLNQINNLLGDQ
-527 KFELEDIKTNSDK
+527 KFELEDIEKNSDK
-540 VREAI
+540 VKEAI
-545 DKWETSLKQAARAS
+545 DKWKTSLKQAARAS

-569 AEKIDLETKRDE
+569 AERIDLETKKDE
-581 EAVKPQTRTVGHGD
+581 EMKKPQTRTVVNTD
-595 AYGGYYAFEKYT
+595 AYGGRYAMEVFT

-622 REDAINHLLTRMEAE
+622 REVAINHLLTRMEAE

-667 VEKLKN
+667 VEKLNK

-794 SKYQNAVKEL
+794 TKYQNAVKEL

-811 DILDEID
+811 NILDEID

-875 ESSGL
+875 ESAGL

-886 DLEKFRDMLAEI
+886 DLEKFRDMLTEI
-898 KQDFGYL
+898 KQEFGYL
-905 DPYLQGLFD
+905 NPYLQGLFD
-914 KVSKE
+914 KVNNE

-944 KLKRQRFDDIFNGIA
+944 KLKQQRFEDLFNGIA
-959 GSGGVGAFER
+959 GSGGLGALER
-969 LHSSISDVR
+969 LHSSISDVK
-978 EEFDKF
+978 ETFDEL
-984 SETSDGWEQLGIWLK
+984 SESNDGWEQLGLWLK
-999 VLGEIADQVDTVVT
+999 VLGDIADGVDTVVT
-1013 AIRTW
+1013 AIKTW
-1018 ETVLETLSAVMKAK
+1018 QTVMETMSALMKAQ
-1032 ATQQAAMS
+1032 ATLQASTS
-1040 AQKVTALGAETAA
+1040 AQKVTALGAESAA

-1062 AAENAKTIA
+1062 AAENAKTMA
-1071 ANETSAALAT
+1071 ANETSSALAKE
-1081 QAVAGA
+1081 AIAGA

-1099 VLAATAVAGIIAL
+1099 VLAATAVAGLIAL

-1117 QKFSVGGLIGGTST
+1117 QRFKNGGIVGGTST

-1187 RTRG
+1187 RMRG

>member
-17 QFDQGISQVKT
+17 QFDQGISQVKN

-85 AFLKNISNKYGQD
+85 AFLKRISNEYGQD

-104 GFAKFRAAADQTNLS
+104 GFAKFHAAAKETSLSLDQ
-119 IDQMRYIYD
+119 QRYIYE

-134 GAYHLSAEQTSNVM
+134 GAYHLSAEQTSDVM

-194 MKAGEVISEKVLPR
+194 MKAGQVISENVLPR
-208 FAQVLNAVN
+208 FAQVLNATT

-232 KNAWVDFV
+232 KNAWVGFV
-240 DKSGFEN
+240 DKSPFEEF
-247 IFKGFVDMG
+247 FKWLVDIG
-256 TKSLNFLSNHFKGLI
+256 TKSLNFISKHFWGVI
-271 STVVGG
+271 SAVAGG
-277 LAGIGAGNAFK
+277 LTGIGTGM
-288 RFEEAGSKSIESL
+288 RFEKEGSRSIESL
-301 RNKVKAYAGE
+301 RNKTKAYKGQIDE
-311 ISEIEQSIN
+311 ITKRTNELI
-320 GLTAVKQKMEANG
+320 KQKRDLANDTFYLAKP
-333 EIDMNR
+333 EE
-339 PMVLTKSHALMK
+339 LTKSQALMM
-351 GITEEEWKQAKW
+351 GITEEQWKQTKW
-363 ADKALKVKAFT
+363 ADEALRIKKFTFDKESKQKALT
-374 VTKQREL
+374 S
-381 IYIDNQINSLKA
+381 QINGLRA
-393 QGAELEKE
+393 QGLDLEKE
-401 HIKNIEALGR
+401 QIKNQIALER
-411 STSKWGRALNG
+411 STTLWGRALNG
-422 ANAIFK
+422 ANVMWSSFK
-428 SLWTNI
+428 TTI
-434 KAIGTSFLTGLGVGV
+434 KSIGASIATGLGLGLI
-449 VLSLLTA
+449 LSLLGLI
-456 VVQKVVQWA
+456 VKKVVQWGI
-465 KEQHKIKNLA
+465 EQHNVKNMA
-475 YDTQAAAEKA
+475 YKTQAAAEKA
-485 ASSANEQIGKMEA
+485 ASGVNEQIGRMEA
-498 LYKIVTDTDKREELR
+498 LYKIVEDTSKSESLR
-513 KRSLKEINNLLGDQ
+513 QRSLNQINNLLGDQ
-527 KFELEDIKTNSDK
+527 KFELEDIEKNSDK
-540 VREAI
+540 VKEAI
-545 DKWETSLKQAARAS
+545 DKWKTSLIDAARAS
-559 AYFSQIQKLE
+559 AYFNQIQKLE
-569 AEKIDLETKRDE
+569 AERIDLETKRDE
-581 EAVKPQTRTVGHGD
+581 EMKKPQTQTITPTI
-595 AYGGYYAFEKYT
+595 GYTIEQPT
-607 KAGRKVADYNKQIKA
+607 KAGLKVANYNKQIKA

-667 VEKLKN
+667 VEKLKK

-727 ATINQPLE
+727 AAINQPLE

-794 SKYQNAVKEL
+794 TKYQNAVKEL

-811 DILDEID
+811 NILDEID

-875 ESSGL
+875 ESAGL

-886 DLEKFRDMLAEI
+886 DLEKFRDMLTEI
-898 KQDFGYL
+898 KQEFGYL
-905 DPYLQGLFD
+905 NPYLQGLFD
-914 KVSKE
+914 KVNNE

-944 KLKRQRFDDIFNGIA
+944 KLKRQRFDDMFNGIA

-969 LHSSISDVR
+969 LHSSISDVK
-978 EEFDKF
+978 EEVDKF

-1013 AIRTW
+1013 AMRTW
-1018 ETVLETLSAVMKAK
+1018 ETVLQTLSALMKAK
-1032 ATQQAAMS
+1032 ATQQAAIS
-1040 AQKVTALGAETAA
+1040 AQKVTALGAESAA

-1071 ANETSAALAT
+1071 ANQTSSALAT

-1117 QKFSVGGLIGGTST
+1117 QKFANGGLIGGTST

-1145 VLTKS
+1145 LLTKS

>member
-1 MANGLSM
+1 MASGLSL
-8 KVLLQLQKR
+8 KVLLQLQKK
-17 QFDQGISQVKT
+17 QFEQGVSQVKN

-51 ALVGQ
+51 SLVGQ

-85 AFLKNISNKYGQD
+85 AFLKRISNEYGQD

-104 GFAKFRAAADQTNLS
+104 GFAKFHAAAKETSLSLDQ
-119 IDQMRYIYD
+119 QRYIYE

-134 GAYHLSAEQTSNVM
+134 GAYHLSAEQTSDVM

-181 QAAGVSTAELERM
+181 RAAGVSTAELERM
-194 MKAGEVISEKVLPR
+194 MKAGQVISEDVLPR
-208 FAQVLNAVN
+208 FAQVLNATT

-232 KNAWVDFV
+232 KNAWVGFV
-240 DKSGFEN
+240 DKSPFEEF
-247 IFKGFVDMG
+247 FKWLVDIG
-256 TKSLNFLSNHFKGLI
+256 TKSLNFISKHFWGVI
-271 STVVGG
+271 SAVAGG
-277 LAGIGAGNAFK
+277 LTGIGTGM
-288 RFEEAGSKSIESL
+288 RFEKEGSRSIESL
-301 RNKVKAYAGE
+301 RNKTKAYAGE
-311 ISEIEQSIN
+311 IDEITNRTNELI
-320 GLTAVKQKMEANG
+320 KQKRVLANDTFYLAKP
-333 EIDMNR
+333 EE
-339 PMVLTKSHALMK
+339 LTKSQALMM
-351 GITEEEWKQAKW
+351 GITEEQWKQTKW
-363 ADKALKVKAFT
+363 ADEALRIKKFTFDKESKQKALT
-374 VTKQREL
+374 S
-381 IYIDNQINSLKA
+381 QINALRA
-393 QGAELEKE
+393 QGLDLEKE
-401 HIKNIEALGR
+401 QIKNQIALER

-422 ANAIFK
+422 ANVMWSSFK
-428 SLWTNI
+428 TTI
-434 KAIGTSFLTGLGVGV
+434 KSIGASIATGLGLGLI
-449 VLSLLTA
+449 LSLLGLI
-456 VVQKVVQWA
+456 VKKVVQWGI
-465 KEQHKIKNLA
+465 EQYNVKNMA
-475 YDTQAAAEKA
+475 YKTQAAAEKA
-485 ASSANEQIGKMEA
+485 ASGVNEQIGRMEA
-498 LYKIVTDTDKREELR
+498 LYKIVEDTSKSESLR
-513 KRSLKEINNLLGDQ
+513 QRSLNQINNLLGDQ
-527 KFELEDIKTNSDK
+527 KFELEDIEKNSDK
-540 VREAI
+540 VKEAI
-545 DKWETSLKQAARAS
+545 DKWKTSLKQAARAS

-569 AEKIDLETKRDE
+569 AEKLDLETKRDE
-581 EAVKPQTRTVGHGD
+581 EAAKPQTYTDYGD
-595 AYGGYYAFEKYT
+595 FFAWEEPTNAANKI
-607 KAGRKVADYNKQIKA
+607 ADYNKQIKA

-645 NGTFSKK
+645 NSTFSKK

-667 VEKLKN
+667 VEKLNK

-758 AMSGEEYAKALKT
+758 AMSGEEYAKSLKT

-794 SKYQNAVKEL
+794 TKYQNAVKEL

-811 DILDEID
+811 NILDEID

-836 DQLEKYQEKL
+836 DQLEKYQEEL

-861 TTFDYNKSG
+861 TTFDYKKSG

-875 ESSGL
+875 ESAGL

-886 DLEKFRDMLAEI
+886 DLEKSRDMLTKI
-898 KQDFGYL
+898 KQKFGYL
-905 DPYLQGLFD
+905 NPYLQGLFD
-914 KVSKE
+914 KVNNE

-936 AKLIEDVK
+936 AKLIEDIK
-944 KLKRQRFDDIFNGIA
+944 KLKQQRFEDLFNGIA
-959 GSGGVGAFER
+959 GSGGLGALER
-969 LHSSISDVR
+969 LHSSISDVK
-978 EEFDKF
+978 ETFDELNE
-984 SETSDGWEQLGIWLK
+984 SNDGWEQLGLWLK
-999 VLGEIADQVDTVVT
+999 VLGDIADGIDTVVT
-1013 AIRTW
+1013 AIKTW
-1018 ETVLETLSAVMKAK
+1018 QTVMETMSALMKAQ
-1032 ATQQAAMS
+1032 ATLQASTS
-1040 AQKVTALGAETAA
+1040 AQKVTAIGAEVAA

-1071 ANETSAALAT
+1071 ANETSSALAKE
-1081 QAVAGA
+1081 AIAGA

-1099 VLAATAVAGIIAL
+1099 VLAATAVAGLIAL

-1117 QKFSVGGLIGGTST
+1117 QKFANGGLIGGTST

-1176 RLVGVLRNHGL
+1176 RLVGVLKNHGL

>member
-1 MANGLSM
+1 MASGLSL
-8 KVLLQLQKR
+8 KVLLQLQKK
-17 QFDQGISQVKT
+17 QFEQGVSQVKT

-51 ALVGQ
+51 ALVEQ

-85 AFLKNISNKYGQD
+85 AFLKRISNEYGQD

-104 GFAKFRAAADQTNLS
+104 GFAKFHAAAKETSLSLDQ
-119 IDQMRYIYD
+119 QRYIYE

-181 QAAGVSTAELERM
+181 QAAGVSTAELEKM
-194 MKAGEVISEKVLPR
+194 MKAGQVISEDVLPR
-208 FAQVLNAVN
+208 FAQVLNATT

-232 KNAWVDFV
+232 KNAWVGFV

-256 TKSLNFLSNHFKGLI
+256 TKSLNFLSNHFKGFI
-271 STVVGG
+271 STVAGG
-277 LAGIGAGNAFK
+277 LAGIGTGKVFKSLEQEGSRSILNLRTKTNAFLK
-288 RFEEAGSKSIESL
+288 EIGQLFKEKQGLVVNYDALDDTKKVEA
-301 RNKVKAYAGE
+301 
-311 ISEIEQSIN
+311 
-320 GLTAVKQKMEANG
+320 
-333 EIDMNR
+333 
-339 PMVLTKSHALMK
+339 LTKEKALMM
-351 GITEEEWKQAKW
+351 GITKEQWAQAKW
-363 ADKALKVKAFT
+363 TDEALRTKSFMVDKSMRQKAIESELVLIDQEVSRLK
-374 VTKQREL
+374 
-381 IYIDNQINSLKA
+381 
-393 QGAELEKE
+393 KE
-401 HIKNIEALGR
+401 QIKNQVALER
-411 STSKWGRALNG
+411 STTSWGRALNG
-422 ANAIFK
+422 VNAMFK

-434 KAIGTSFLTGLGVGV
+434 KAIGASFLTGLGIGV
-449 VLSLLTA
+449 VVSLLTA

-465 KEQHKIKNLA
+465 KEQRKIKNLA

-569 AEKIDLETKRDE
+569 AERIDLELKRDE
-581 EAVKPQTRTVGHGD
+581 EMKKPQSITAG
-595 AYGGYYAFEKYT
+595 YGIGWSKWEQPT
-607 KAGRKVADYNKQIKA
+607 EAGINVANYNKQIKA
-622 REDAINHLLTRMEAE
+622 REDAINRLLTRMEAE

-667 VEKLKN
+667 VEKLKK

-727 ATINQPLE
+727 ATVNQPLE

-794 SKYQNAVKEL
+794 TKYQNAVKEL

-811 DILDEID
+811 NILDEID

-875 ESSGL
+875 ESAGL

-886 DLEKFRDMLAEI
+886 DLEKFRDMLTEI
-898 KQDFGYL
+898 KQEFGYL
-905 DPYLQGLFD
+905 NPYLQGLFD
-914 KVSKE
+914 KVNNE

-936 AKLIEDVK
+936 AKLIEDIN
-944 KLKRQRFDDIFNGIA
+944 KLKQQRFEDLFDGIA
-959 GSGGVGAFER
+959 GSGGLGALER
-969 LHSSISDVR
+969 LHSSISDVK
-978 EEFDKF
+978 ETFDEL
-984 SETSDGWEQLGIWLK
+984 SESNDGWEQLGLWLK
-999 VLGEIADQVDTVVT
+999 VLGDIADGVDTVVT
-1013 AIRTW
+1013 AIKTW
-1018 ETVLETLSAVMKAK
+1018 QTVMETMSALMKAQ
-1032 ATQQAAMS
+1032 ATLQASTS
-1040 AQKVTALGAETAA
+1040 AQKVTALGAEVAA
-1053 EGASAAATV
+1053 EGASATATV
-1062 AAENAKTIA
+1062 AAENAKTMA
-1071 ANETSAALAT
+1071 ANQTSSALAT

-1117 QKFSVGGLIGGTST
+1117 QKFAKGGLIGGTST

>member
-134 GAYHLSAEQTSNVM
+134 GAYHLSAEQTANVM

-194 MKAGEVISEKVLPR
+194 MKAGQVISEDVLPR

-232 KNAWVDFV
+232 KNAWVGFV
-240 DKSGFEN
+240 DKSPFEEF
-247 IFKGFVDMG
+247 FKWLVDRG
-256 TKSLNFLSNHFKGLI
+256 TKVLNFISKHFWGVI
-271 STVVGG
+271 SSIAGG
-277 LAGIGAGNAFK
+277 LTGIGTGM
-288 RFEEAGSKSIESL
+288 RFEKEGSKSIINLRGELLESM
-301 RNKVKAYAGE
+301 KAMDKL
-311 ISEIEQSIN
+311 IEKRDK
-320 GLTAVKQKMEANG
+320 LKADLKAL
-333 EIDMNR
+333 DMND
-339 PMVLTKSHALMK
+339 LTPKEEQLTRMKALMM
-351 GITEEEWKQAKW
+351 GITKEEWEQAKW
-363 ADKALKVKAFT
+363 DGLSVKSKKFQVDNAMKQKAILTEIAQIERGMNLLGKEQMK
-374 VTKQREL
+374 
-381 IYIDNQINSLKA
+381 NQA
-393 QGAELEKE
+393 
-401 HIKNIEALGR
+401 ALGR
-411 STSKWGRALNG
+411 STTVWGRALNG
-422 ANAIFK
+422 ANAMWSSFK
-428 SLWTNI
+428 ATIGSITTSL
-434 KAIGTSFLTGLGVGV
+434 LTGLGLGV
-449 VLSLLTA
+449 ILSLLSLI
-456 VVQKVVQWA
+456 VQKVVQWGI
-465 KEQHKIKNLA
+465 EQHKIKNLA

-498 LYKIVTDTDKREELR
+498 LYKIVEDTSKSESLR
-513 KRSLKEINNLLGDQ
+513 QRSLNQINNLLGDQ
-527 KFELEDIKTNSDK
+527 KFELEDIEKNSDK
-540 VREAI
+540 VKEAI
-545 DKWETSLKQAARAS
+545 DKWKTSLKEAARAS

-569 AEKIDLETKRDE
+569 AEKLDLETKRDE
-581 EAVKPQTRTVGHGD
+581 EAAKPQTRM
-595 AYGGYYAFEKYT
+595 AYGGYLAWEELT
-607 KAGRKVADYNKQIKA
+607 KAGLKVAKYNKKIKA
-622 REDAINHLLTRMEAE
+622 IDDAINHLLTRMEAE
-637 GLNDPFAD
+637 GLEDPFAE
-645 NGTFSKK
+645 NGTFSKN
-652 TIDAVKGALDGYTSS
+652 TLDAVKTALDGYTSS

-811 DILDEID
+811 NILDEID

-875 ESSGL
+875 ESAGL

-886 DLEKFRDMLAEI
+886 DLEKFRDMLTEI
-898 KQDFGYL
+898 KQEFGYL
-905 DPYLQGLFD
+905 NPYLQGLFD
-914 KVSKE
+914 KVNNE

-936 AKLIEDVK
+936 AKLIEDIK
-944 KLKRQRFDDIFNGIA
+944 KLKQQRFEDLFNGIA
-959 GSGGVGAFER
+959 GSGGLGALER
-969 LHSSISDVR
+969 LHSSISDVK
-978 EEFDKF
+978 ETFDEL
-984 SETSDGWEQLGIWLK
+984 SESNDGWEQLGLWLK
-999 VLGEIADQVDTVVT
+999 VLGDIADGVDTVVT
-1013 AIRTW
+1013 AIKTW
-1018 ETVLETLSAVMKAK
+1018 QTVMETMSALMKAQ
-1032 ATQQAAMS
+1032 ATQQAATS

-1062 AAENAKTIA
+1062 AAENAKTMA
-1071 ANETSAALAT
+1071 ANQTSSALAT

-1112 LMSKM
+1112 LMSNMKRF
-1117 QKFSVGGLIGGTST
+1117 KNGGIVGGNQTS
-1131 TGDHNVVRANAGEM
+1131 GDNQMVRVNSQEM
-1145 VLTKS
+1145 ILTKRDQANLYAAIKS
-1150 QQGNLWSIINGK
+1150 GNLGGK
-1162 GGVGGKVDFEIKGD
+1162 GVDFRIHGSD
-1176 RLVGVLRNHGL
+1176 LVGVIRNYDRRLKG
-1187 RTRG
+1187 

>member
-1 MANGLSM
+1 MSSGLSL
-8 KVLLQLQKR
+8 KVLLQLQKK
-17 QFDQGISQVKT
+17 QFEQGVSQVKT
-28 SLAGLGRTIKNFSGM
+28 SLAGLGRTIKNLSGM

-85 AFLKNISNKYGQD
+85 AFLKRISNEYGQD

-104 GFAKFRAAADQTNLS
+104 GFAKFHAAAKETSLSLDQ
-119 IDQMRYIYD
+119 QRYIYE

-134 GAYHLSAEQTSNVM
+134 GAYHLSAEQTSDVM

-194 MKAGEVISEKVLPR
+194 MKSGQVISEDVLPR
-208 FAQVLNAVN
+208 FAQVLNATT

-232 KNAWVDFV
+232 KNAWVGFV
-240 DKSGFEN
+240 DKSPFEEF
-247 IFKGFVDMG
+247 FKWLVDRG
-256 TKSLNFLSNHFKGLI
+256 TKALNFISKHFWGVI
-271 STVVGG
+271 SAVAGG
-277 LAGIGAGNAFK
+277 LTGIGTGS
-288 RFEEAGSKSIESL
+288 RFAKEGSRSIESL
-301 RNKVKAYAGE
+301 RSKTKAYAGE
-311 ISEIEQSIN
+311 IDEINKRIN
-320 GLTAVKQKMEANG
+320 ELIKQKRELANDKG
-333 EIDMNR
+333 TFYLADPEE
-339 PMVLTKSHALMK
+339 LTKSEAQMM
-351 GITEEEWKQAKW
+351 GITEEQWKQAKW
-363 ADKALKVKAFT
+363 ADEALRIKSFTFDKENKQKALT
-374 VTKQREL
+374 
-381 IYIDNQINSLKA
+381 NQINSLRA
-393 QGAELEKE
+393 QGLDLEKE
-401 HIKNIEALGR
+401 QIKNQIALER
-411 STSKWGRALNG
+411 STTLWGNALNG
-422 ANAIFK
+422 ANAMWSSFK
-428 SLWTNI
+428 TTINS
-434 KAIGTSFLTGLGVGV
+434 IGTSLLTGLGLGV

-456 VVQKVVQWA
+456 VVQKVVQWGI
-465 KEQHKIKNLA
+465 EQHKIKNLV
-475 YDTQAAAEKA
+475 YDTQAEAEKA

-498 LYKIVTDTDKREELR
+498 LYKIVEDTSKSESLR
-513 KRSLKEINNLLGDQ
+513 QRSLNQINNLLGDQ
-527 KFELEDIKTNSDK
+527 KFELEDIEKNSDK

-545 DKWETSLKQAARAS
+545 DKWKTSLKQAARAS

-569 AEKIDLETKRDE
+569 AERIDIEAKRDE
-581 EAVKPQTRTVGHGD
+581 EAAKPQTRTI
-595 AYGGYYAFEKYT
+595 AYSNGSSFSTWKGPT
-607 KAGRKVADYNKQIKA
+607 KAANKVAKYDKKIKA
-622 REDAINHLLTRMEAE
+622 IDDSIKNLLTRMDAE
-637 GLNDPFAD
+637 GLNDPCAD

-667 VEKLKN
+667 VEKLKK

-780 IGAEDLEEKLKSLG
+780 IGVEDLEEKLKSLG
-794 SKYQNAVKEL
+794 TKYQNAVKEL

-811 DILDEID
+811 NILDEID

-836 DQLEKYQEKL
+836 DQLEKYQKKL

-875 ESSGL
+875 ESAGL

-886 DLEKFRDMLAEI
+886 DLEKFRDMLTEI
-898 KQDFGYL
+898 KQEFGYL
-905 DPYLQGLFD
+905 NPYLQGLFD
-914 KVSKE
+914 KVSNE

-936 AKLIEDVK
+936 AKLIEDIK
-944 KLKRQRFDDIFNGIA
+944 KLKRQRFDDMFNGIA

-969 LHSSISDVR
+969 LHSSISDVK
-978 EEFDKF
+978 EEVDKL

-1013 AIRTW
+1013 AMRTW
-1018 ETVLETLSAVMKAK
+1018 ETVLQTLSALMEAK
-1032 ATQQAAMS
+1032 ATQQAAIS
-1040 AQKVTALGAETAA
+1040 AQKVTALGAESAA

-1062 AAENAKTIA
+1062 AAENAKTMA
-1071 ANETSAALAT
+1071 ANQTSSALAT

-1112 LMSKM
+1112 LMSNM
-1117 QKFSVGGLIGGTST
+1117 QKFAKGGIVGGTST
-1131 TGDHNVVRANAGEM
+1131 TGDKNIVRANAGEM
-1145 VLTKS
+1145 LLTKS
-1150 QQGNLWSIINGK
+1150 DQANLFAAIKSGNLGGK
-1162 GGVGGKVDFEIKGD
+1162 GVDFRIHGSDLIGVIKNTN
-1176 RLVGVLRNHGL
+1176 LRM
-1187 RTRG
+1187 RG

>member
-1 MANGLSM
+1 MASGLSL
-8 KVLLQLQKR
+8 KVLLQLQKKS
-17 QFDQGISQVKT
+17 FDHGISQVKT

-104 GFAKFRAAADQTNLS
+104 GFAKFRAAAKETSLSLDQ
-119 IDQMRYIYD
+119 QRYIYE

-134 GAYHLSAEQTSNVM
+134 GAYHLSAEQTSDVM

-194 MKAGEVISEKVLPR
+194 MKAGQVISEDVLPR
-208 FAQVLNAVN
+208 FAQVLNATT

-232 KNAWVDFV
+232 KNAWVGFV
-240 DKSGFEN
+240 DKSPFEEM
-247 IFKGFVDMG
+247 FKWLVDRG
-256 TKSLNFLSNHFKGLI
+256 TKVLNFISKHFWGVI
-271 STVVGG
+271 SSIAGG
-277 LAGIGAGNAFK
+277 LAGIGTGM
-288 RFEEAGSKSIESL
+288 RFGQEGSRSISSLIDKTKAYKGHIDEIKKSI
-301 RNKVKAYAGE
+301 ND
-311 ISEIEQSIN
+311 
-320 GLTAVKQKMEANG
+320 LTAKGRILANG
-333 EIDMNR
+333 GYHLTRTEE
-339 PMVLTKSHALMK
+339 LTKSQALMMD
-351 GITEEEWKQAKW
+351 ITEEEWKQAKW
-363 ADKALKVKAFT
+363 ADEALR
-374 VTKQREL
+374 TKTFSINRQREL
-381 IYIDNQINSLKA
+381 KYIDNQINSLEA
-393 QGAELEKE
+393 QGVALKKE
-401 HIKNIEALGR
+401 QIKNQVALER
-411 STSKWGRALNG
+411 STTLWGNALNG
-422 ANAIFK
+422 VNAMWSSFK
-428 SLWTNI
+428 TTI
-434 KAIGTSFLTGLGVGV
+434 KSIGTSLLTGLGLGV
-449 VLSLLTA
+449 ILSLLGFI
-456 VVQKVVQWA
+456 VQKVVQWGI
-465 KEQHKIKNLA
+465 EQHKIKNLA

-498 LYKIVTDTDKREELR
+498 LYKIVEDTSKSESLR
-513 KRSLKEINNLLGDQ
+513 QRSLNQINNLLGDQ
-527 KFELEDIKTNSDK
+527 KFELEDIEKNSDK

-545 DKWETSLKQAARAS
+545 DKWKTSLKEAARAS

-569 AEKIDLETKRDE
+569 AEKLDLETKRDE
-581 EAVKPQTRTVGHGD
+581 EAAKPQTQTITPTI
-595 AYGGYYAFEKYT
+595 GYTIEQPT
-607 KAGRKVADYNKQIKA
+607 KAGLKVANYNKQIKA

-667 VEKLKN
+667 VEKLNK

-713 GPKYEKLYGSLSSV
+713 GPKYEKLYESLSSV

-875 ESSGL
+875 ESTGL

-886 DLEKFRDMLAEI
+886 DLEKFRDMLTEI
-898 KQDFGYL
+898 KQEFGYL

-944 KLKRQRFDDIFNGIA
+944 KLKRQRFDDMFNGIA

-1112 LMSKM
+1112 LMSNM
-1117 QKFSVGGLIGGTST
+1117 QKFARGGIIGGTST
-1131 TGDHNVVRANAGEM
+1131 TGDKNIVRANAGEM
-1145 VLTKS
+1145 LLTKS
-1150 QQGNLWSIINGK
+1150 QQGNLWSMLNGK

-1187 RTRG
+1187 RMRG

>member
-85 AFLKNISNKYGQD
+85 AFLKRIANEYGQD

-104 GFAKFRAAADQTNLS
+104 GFAKFHAAAKETSLSLDQ
-119 IDQMRYIYD
+119 QRYIYE

-181 QAAGVSTAELERM
+181 QAAGVSTAELEKM
-194 MKAGEVISEKVLPR
+194 MKAGQVISEDVLPR
-208 FAQVLNAVN
+208 FAQVLNATT

-232 KNAWVDFV
+232 KNAWVSFV
-240 DKSGFEN
+240 DKSPFEEM
-247 IFKGFVDMG
+247 FKWIVDRG
-256 TKSLNFLSNHFKGLI
+256 TKALNFLSNHFWEFI
-271 STVVGG
+271 STVAGG
-277 LAGIGAGNAFK
+277 LAGIGTGM
-288 RFEEAGSKSIESL
+288 RFGKEGSKSISSL
-301 RNKVKAYAGE
+301 IDKTKAYKGQIDE
-311 ISEIEQSIN
+311 IKNSIN
-320 GLTAVKQKMEANG
+320 DLTAKGRIVANS
-333 EIDMNR
+333 EYHLTR
-339 PMVLTKSHALMK
+339 TEELTKSQALMMD
-351 GITEEEWKQAKW
+351 ITEEEWKQAKW
-363 ADKALKVKAFT
+363 ADEALR
-374 VTKQREL
+374 TKTFSIDRQREL
-381 IYIDNQINSLKA
+381 KYIDNQINSLEA
-393 QGAELEKE
+393 QGVALKKE
-401 HIKNIEALGR
+401 QIKNQIALER
-411 STSKWGRALNG
+411 STTSWGRALNG
-422 ANAIFK
+422 ANVMWSSFK
-428 SLWTNI
+428 TTI
-434 KAIGTSFLTGLGVGV
+434 KSIGASIATGLGLGLI
-449 VLSLLTA
+449 LSLLGLI
-456 VVQKVVQWA
+456 VQKVVQWGI
-465 KEQHKIKNLA
+465 EQHNVKNMA
-475 YDTQAAAEKA
+475 YKTQAAAEKA
-485 ASSANEQIGKMEA
+485 ASSVNEQIGRMEA
-498 LYKIVTDTDKREELR
+498 LYKIVTDTSKSESLR
-513 KRSLKEINNLLGDQ
+513 QRSLNQINNLLGDQ
-527 KFELEDIKTNSDK
+527 KFELEDIEKNSDK
-540 VREAI
+540 VKEAI
-545 DKWETSLKQAARAS
+545 DKWKTSLKEAARAS

-569 AEKIDLETKRDE
+569 AEKLDLETKRDE
-581 EAVKPQTRTVGHGD
+581 EAAKPQTQTITPTI
-595 AYGGYYAFEKYT
+595 GYTIEQPT
-607 KAGRKVADYNKQIKA
+607 KAGLKVANYNKQIKA

-667 VEKLKN
+667 VEKLKK

-811 DILDEID
+811 NILDEID

-875 ESSGL
+875 ESAGL

-886 DLEKFRDMLAEI
+886 DLEKFRDMLTEI
-898 KQDFGYL
+898 KQEFGYL
-905 DPYLQGLFD
+905 NPYLQGLFD
-914 KVSKE
+914 KVNNE

-936 AKLIEDVK
+936 AKLIEDIK
-944 KLKRQRFDDIFNGIA
+944 KLKQQRFEDLFNGIA
-959 GSGGVGAFER
+959 GSGGLGALER
-969 LHSSISDVR
+969 LHSSISDVK
-978 EEFDKF
+978 ETFDEL
-984 SETSDGWEQLGIWLK
+984 SESNDGWEQLGLWLK
-999 VLGEIADQVDTVVT
+999 VLGDIADGVDTVVT
-1013 AIRTW
+1013 AIKTW
-1018 ETVLETLSAVMKAK
+1018 QTVMETMSALMKAQ
-1032 ATQQAAMS
+1032 ATQQAATS
-1040 AQKVTALGAETAA
+1040 AQKVTALGAESVA
-1053 EGASAAATV
+1053 EGASATATV
-1062 AAENAKTIA
+1062 AAENAKTLA
-1071 ANETSAALAT
+1071 ANETSSALAKE
-1081 QAVAGA
+1081 AVAGA

-1094 PVVGP
+1094 PGVGP

-1117 QKFSVGGLIGGTST
+1117 QKFARGGIIGGTST
-1131 TGDHNVVRANAGEM
+1131 TGDKNIVRANAGEM
-1145 VLTKS
+1145 LLTKS
-1150 QQGNLWSIINGK
+1150 DQANLFAAIKSGNLG
-1162 GGVGGKVDFEIKGD
+1162 GGKVDFRIHGSDLIGVIK
-1176 RLVGVLRNHGL
+1176 NTNL

>member
-1 MANGLSM
+1 MASGLSL
-8 KVLLQLQKR
+8 KVLLQLQKKS
-17 QFDQGISQVKT
+17 FDHGISQVKT

-104 GFAKFRAAADQTNLS
+104 GFAKFRAAAKETSLSLDQ
-119 IDQMRYIYD
+119 QRYIYE

-134 GAYHLSAEQTSNVM
+134 GAYHLSAEQTSDVM

-194 MKAGEVISEKVLPR
+194 MKAGQVISEDVLPR
-208 FAQVLNAVN
+208 FAQVLNATT

-232 KNAWVDFV
+232 KNAWVGFV
-240 DKSGFEN
+240 DKSPFEEM
-247 IFKGFVDMG
+247 FKWLVDRG
-256 TKSLNFLSNHFKGLI
+256 TKVLNFISKHFWGVI
-271 STVVGG
+271 SSIAGG
-277 LAGIGAGNAFK
+277 LAGIGTGS
-288 RFEEAGSKSIESL
+288 RFGQEGSRSIESL
-301 RNKVKAYAGE
+301 RNKTKAYKGE
-311 ISEIEQSIN
+311 IDEIKKSIN
-320 GLTAVKQKMEANG
+320 DLTAVKQELEANG
-333 EIDMNR
+333 EINITK
-339 PMVLTKSHALMK
+339 PMVLTKSQALMK
-351 GITEEEWKQAKW
+351 DITKEEWEQAKW

-381 IYIDNQINSLKA
+381 KYIDNQINSLKA
-393 QGAELEKE
+393 QGVKLEKE
-401 HIKNIEALGR
+401 HIKNIVALER
-411 STSKWGRALNG
+411 STTLWGNALNG
-422 ANAIFK
+422 AKAMWSSFK
-428 SLWTNI
+428 TTI
-434 KAIGTSFLTGLGVGV
+434 KSIGTSILTGLGLGAI
-449 VLSLLTA
+449 LSLLGLI
-456 VVQKVVQWA
+456 VQKVVQWGI
-465 KEQHKIKNLA
+465 EQHKIKNLA

-498 LYKIVTDTDKREELR
+498 LYKIVEDTSKSESLR
-513 KRSLKEINNLLGDQ
+513 QRSLNQINNLLGDQ
-527 KFELEDIKTNSDK
+527 KFELEDIEKNSDK
-540 VREAI
+540 VKEAI
-545 DKWETSLKQAARAS
+545 DKWKTSLKEAARAS

-569 AEKIDLETKRDE
+569 AEKLDLETKRDE
-581 EAVKPQTRTVGHGD
+581 EAVKPQTHTIT
-595 AYGGYYAFEKYT
+595 YSGGYTMEQPT
-607 KAGRKVADYNKQIKA
+607 RAGRKVADYNKQIKA

-667 VEKLKN
+667 VEKLNK

-713 GPKYEKLYGSLSSV
+713 GPKYEKLYESLSSV

-875 ESSGL
+875 ESTGL

-886 DLEKFRDMLAEI
+886 DLEKFRDMLTEI
-898 KQDFGYL
+898 KQEFGYL

-944 KLKRQRFDDIFNGIA
+944 KLKRQRFDDMFNGIA

-1112 LMSKM
+1112 LMSNM
-1117 QKFSVGGLIGGTST
+1117 QKFARGGIIGGTST
-1131 TGDHNVVRANAGEM
+1131 TGDKNIVRANAGEM
-1145 VLTKS
+1145 LLTKS
-1150 QQGNLWSIINGK
+1150 QQGNLWSMLNGK

-1187 RTRG
+1187 RMRG

>member
-8 KVLLQLQKR
+8 KVLLQLQKKS
-17 QFDQGISQVKT
+17 FDQGISQVKN
-28 SLAGLGRTIKNFSGM
+28 SLAGLGRTIKNLSGM

-56 FKQAST
+56 LKQAST

-85 AFLKNISNKYGQD
+85 AFLKRISNEYGQD

-104 GFAKFRAAADQTNLS
+104 GFAKFHAAAKETSLSLDQ
-119 IDQMRYIYD
+119 QRYIYE

-181 QAAGVSTAELERM
+181 QAAGVSTAELEKM
-194 MKAGEVISEKVLPR
+194 MKAGQVISEDVLPR
-208 FAQVLNAVN
+208 FAQVLNATT

-232 KNAWVDFV
+232 KNAWVGFV
-240 DKSGFEN
+240 DKSPFEEF
-247 IFKGFVDMG
+247 FKRLVDIG
-256 TKSLNFLSNHFKGLI
+256 TKSLNFISKHFWGVI
-271 STVVGG
+271 SAVAGG
-277 LAGIGAGNAFK
+277 LAGIGTGM
-288 RFEEAGSKSIESL
+288 RFEKEGTKSIESL
-301 RNKVKAYAGE
+301 RNKTKAYKGE
-311 ISEIEQSIN
+311 I
-320 GLTAVKQKMEANG
+320 G
-333 EIDMNR
+333 EITKRISKLITQKGDLSEDTFYLAK
-339 PMVLTKSHALMK
+339 PEELTKSEALMR

-363 ADKALKVKAFT
+363 ADEALRIKKFTFDKESKRKALT
-374 VTKQREL
+374 S
-381 IYIDNQINSLKA
+381 QINSLRA
-393 QGAELEKE
+393 QGLDLEKE
-401 HIKNIEALGR
+401 QIKNQIALER
-411 STSKWGRALNG
+411 STTLWGRALNG
-422 ANAIFK
+422 ANVMWSSFK
-428 SLWTNI
+428 TMI
-434 KAIGTSFLTGLGVGV
+434 KSIGASIATGLGLGLI
-449 VLSLLTA
+449 LSLLGLI
-456 VVQKVVQWA
+456 VEKVVQWGI
-465 KEQHKIKNLA
+465 EQHNVKNMA
-475 YDTQAAAEKA
+475 YKTQAAAEEA
-485 ASSANEQIGKMEA
+485 ASSVNEQIGKMDA
-498 LYKIVTDTDKREELR
+498 LYKIVEDTSKSESLR
-513 KRSLKEINNLLGDQ
+513 QRSLNQINNLLGDQ
-527 KFELEDIKTNSDK
+527 KFELEDIEKNSDK
-540 VREAI
+540 VKEAI
-545 DKWETSLKQAARAS
+545 DKWKTSLKQAARAS

-569 AEKIDLETKRDE
+569 AEKLDLETKRDE
-581 EAVKPQTRTVGHGD
+581 KATKPQTRTVVHTD
-595 AYGGYYAFEKYT
+595 AYGGRYAMEEFT
-607 KAGRKVADYNKQIKA
+607 NAGRKVAKYNKQIKA

-637 GLNDPFAD
+637 GLEDPFAD
-645 NGTFSKK
+645 NGTFSKN
-652 TIDAVKGALDGYTSS
+652 TLDAVKTALDGYTDS
-667 VEKLKN
+667 VDKLKK

-780 IGAEDLEEKLKSLG
+780 IGAEDLEGKLNSLG
-794 SKYQNAVKEL
+794 TKYQNAVKEL

-811 DILDEID
+811 NILDEID

-836 DQLEKYQEKL
+836 DQLEKYQDKL

-875 ESSGL
+875 ESAGL

-886 DLEKFRDMLAEI
+886 DLEKFRDMLTEI
-898 KQDFGYL
+898 KQEFGYL
-905 DPYLQGLFD
+905 NPYLQGLFD
-914 KVSKE
+914 KVNNE

-936 AKLIEDVK
+936 AKLIEDIK
-944 KLKRQRFDDIFNGIA
+944 KLKQQRFEDLFNGIA
-959 GSGGVGAFER
+959 GSGGLGALER
-969 LHSSISDVR
+969 LHSSISDVK
-978 EEFDKF
+978 ETFDEL
-984 SETSDGWEQLGIWLK
+984 SESNDGWEQLGLWLK
-999 VLGEIADQVDTVVT
+999 VLGDIADGVDTVVT
-1013 AIRTW
+1013 AIKTW
-1018 ETVLETLSAVMKAK
+1018 QTVMETMSALMKAQ

-1040 AQKVTALGAETAA
+1040 AQKVTALGAEVAA
-1053 EGASAAATV
+1053 EGASATATV
-1062 AAENAKTIA
+1062 AAENAKTMA
-1071 ANETSAALAT
+1071 ANQTSSALAT

-1112 LMSKM
+1112 LMSNMKRF
-1117 QKFSVGGLIGGTST
+1117 KNGGIVGGNQTS
-1131 TGDHNVVRANAGEM
+1131 GDNQMVRVNSQEM
-1145 VLTKS
+1145 ILTKRDQANLYAAIKS
-1150 QQGNLWSIINGK
+1150 GNLGGK
-1162 GGVGGKVDFEIKGD
+1162 GVDFRIHGSD
-1176 RLVGVLRNHGL
+1176 LVGVIRNYDRRLKG
-1187 RTRG
+1187 